1 MFLVGV
7 RLLYEE
13 LEVFMK
19 RLTFV
24 FFVLFIIL
32 GFTDGVAQALVTLS
46 GKVTSSDGSPVV
58 QATLAVEGTSYGTY
72 SDDNGNYTLSL
83 PEGKYTLVVSFVG
96 FKSQRKDIG
105 LTGKKV
111 VDFVLQEDAVGLK
124 DVEVY
129 AKSKSQK
136 LRESSF
142 AVNALDVKPIVNS
155 LNNLNELV
163 NRASGIKVR
172 QEGGVGSDFDLS
184 INGMSGNS
192 VRYFIDG
199 VPLETKGSEVSLA
212 NLPVNIIDHIEMYK
226 GVVPSYLGSDAL
238 GGAINIV
245 TKKEKKNYLDVSYGI
260 GSFHTHKAD
269 MNAQIV
275 FPKSG
280 IIVRPTVGV
289 NYSKN
294 DYMMKGVEVW
304 DESVRK
310 YVPSDRKRFHD
321 DYFSLLAQ
329 VEVGVTGKSWAD
341 DFFVTASYS
350 KVNKELQTGSI
361 QTKVYGMAERKGD
374 AYNVSA
380 QYRKKDFILKG
391 LQMQSVLS
399 HTWDHSLTV
408 DTAYRVYDWNGDYI
422 ESSRNEITGRERSL
436 RHYKRPTTM
445 FRSNWDYLINQ
456 HHSINFN
463 YLVNRTGNDRYDDVD
478 DSFVPSNDIV
488 CKHIIGLSYH
498 QQFLQNKIENTFF
511 VKDYVNH
518 LNIRQTDLYWQT
530 GSDKVMGSNTNN
542 YWGYGVGTRIKFI
555 EPVAL
560 KVSFEHSV
568 RLPLARELLGNG
580 STIYANTALNPE
592 RSDNVNVGA
601 FGTWH
606 PATGHSLYYEV
617 NGFMRFVD
625 DYIQAVVAEK
635 EGMMQYENVPAV
647 HIKGVE
653 GEVRYS
659 WKRNLQCMANVSW
672 QDARDQR
679 KYKDDGKLSAT
690 YLNRVPNRPW
700 LFGAAEANY
709 TFYDVLLKN
718 SSLRLGAS
726 YQWVHWYFLTWEAYG
741 AKESKAQIP
750 AQHVINAD
758 MTYSLENGKYNIS
771 VSCDNIFDRL
781 VYDHYKLQ
789 KPGRS
794 FFLKFRMFLN

>member
-1 MFLVGV
+1 
-7 RLLYEE
+7 
-13 LEVFMK
+13 MK
-19 RLTFV
+19 HLTFV
-24 FFVLFIIL
+24 FFLLFAVL
-32 GFTDGVAQALVTLS
+32 GFSEGLAQQLVTLS
-46 GKVTSSDGSPVV
+46 GKITSADGLPVA

-72 SDDNGNYTLSL
+72 SDDNGNYSL
-83 PEGKYTLVVSFVG
+83 GLPQGTYTVVASFIG
-96 FKSQRKDIG
+96 YESQKKSVS
-105 LTGKKV
+105 LTGKKT
-111 VDFVLQEDAVGLK
+111 VDFVLREESVALN

-129 AKSKSQK
+129 GKSKSQQ
-136 LRESSF
+136 LREGTF
-142 AVNALDVKPIVNS
+142 AVSALDVKPVVNS
-155 LNNLNELV
+155 LSNLNELV

-172 QEGGVGSDFDLS
+172 QEGGVGSDYDLS

-226 GVVPSYLGSDAL
+226 GVVPAYLWADAL

-245 TKKEKKNYLDVSYGI
+245 TKKEKKNYLDMSYGI

-269 MNAQIV
+269 LNAQFV

-304 DESVRK
+304 DESLRK
-310 YVPSDRKRFHD
+310 YVPSNRKRFHD

-329 VEVGVTGKSWAD
+329 VEVGVTGKPWAD

-350 KVNKELQTGSI
+350 KVDKELQTGSV
-361 QTKVYGMAERKGD
+361 QTKVYGMAERNGS

-380 QYRKKDFILKG
+380 RYRKKDFLLKG
-391 LQMQSVLS
+391 LQMHSFLS
-399 HTWDHSLTV
+399 HTWDYSLTV

-445 FRSNWDYLINQ
+445 FRSNWDYRIGPQ
-456 HHSINFN
+456 HALNVN
-463 YLVNRTGNDRYDDVD
+463 YLLNRTGNDRYDEVD
-478 DSFVPSNDIV
+478 SSFEPSNDVV
-488 CKHIIGLSYH
+488 CKHIIGLSY
-498 QQFLQNKIENTFF
+498 QQQLLQDRMENTFF
-511 VKDYVNH
+511 VKDYINH

-530 GSDKVMGSNTNN
+530 GSDKMKGESTGN
-542 YWGYGVGTRIKFI
+542 YWGYGVGSRMKFV
-555 EPVAL
+555 EPLAL
-560 KVSFEHSV
+560 KASYEHSV

-592 RSDNVNVGA
+592 KSDNVNLGV

-606 PATGHSLYYEV
+606 PGRGHTVYYEV

-635 EGMMQYENVPAV
+635 EGMMQYQNVPAV
-647 HIKGVE
+647 HIKGLE

-659 WKRNLQCMANVSW
+659 WKRNLQCMANISW

-679 KYKDDGKLSAT
+679 QYKEDGKLSAT

-700 LFGAAEANY
+700 LFGTAEVNY
-709 TFYDVLLKN
+709 TFHDVCRKN
-718 SSLRLGAS
+718 SSLRLETS
-726 YQWVHWYFLTWEAYG
+726 YQWVHWYYLTWEAYG
-741 AKESKAQIP
+741 SKESKAQIP
-750 AQHVINAD
+750 AQHVVNAGV
-758 MTYSLENGKYNIS
+758 TYSLENGKYNVS
-771 VSCDNIFDRL
+771 VNCDNLFDRL

-794 FFLKFRMFLN
+794 FFLKFRVFLN

>member
-1 MFLVGV
+1 
-7 RLLYEE
+7 
-13 LEVFMK
+13 MK

-32 GFTDGVAQALVTLS
+32 GLTDGVAQAFVTLS
-46 GKVTSSDGSPVV
+46 GKITSSDGTPVV
-58 QATLAVEGTSYGTY
+58 QATLAVEGTSFGTY
-72 SDDNGNYTLSL
+72 SDDNGNYSLSL

-96 FKSQRKDIG
+96 FKSQRKNIE
-105 LTGKKV
+105 LRGKKS
-111 VDFVLQEDAVGLK
+111 VDFILQEDAVGLQ

-163 NRASGIKVR
+163 NRTSGIKVR

-245 TKKEKKNYLDVSYGI
+245 TKKEKKNYLDVSYGV

-280 IIVRPTVGV
+280 LIVRPTVGV

-361 QTKVYGMAERKGD
+361 QTKVYGMAERNGD

-391 LQMQSVLS
+391 LQMQSILS

-422 ESSRNEITGRERSL
+422 ESSRNEITGREKSL

-445 FRSNWDYLINQ
+445 FRSNWDYRINQ

-530 GSDKVMGSNTNN
+530 GSDEVMGSNTNN
-542 YWGYGVGTRIKFI
+542 YWGYGVGTRVKFI

-560 KVSFEHSV
+560 KASFEHSV

-580 STIYANTALNPE
+580 STIYANTALDPE
-592 RSDNVNVGA
+592 RSDNVNLGA

-718 SSLRLGAS
+718 SSLRLGTS

-794 FFLKFRMFLN
+794 FFLKFRIFLN

>member
-1 MFLVGV
+1 
-7 RLLYEE
+7 
-13 LEVFMK
+13 MK

-32 GFTDGVAQALVTLS
+32 GLTDGVAQAFVTLS
-46 GKVTSSDGSPVV
+46 GKVTSSDGTPVV

-72 SDDNGNYTLSL
+72 SDDNGNYSLSL

-96 FKSQRKDIG
+96 FKSQRKNIE
-105 LTGKKV
+105 LRGKKS
-111 VDFVLQEDAVGLK
+111 VDFILQEDAVGLK

-245 TKKEKKNYLDVSYGI
+245 TKKEKKNYLDVSYGV

-280 IIVRPTVGV
+280 LIVRPTVGV

-361 QTKVYGMAERKGD
+361 QTKVYGMAERNGD

-391 LQMQSVLS
+391 LQMQSILS

-422 ESSRNEITGRERSL
+422 ESSRNEITGREKSL

-445 FRSNWDYLINQ
+445 FRSNWDYRINQ

-530 GSDKVMGSNTNN
+530 GSDEVMGSNTNN
-542 YWGYGVGTRIKFI
+542 YWGYGVGTRVKFI

-560 KVSFEHSV
+560 KASFEHSV

-580 STIYANTALNPE
+580 STIYANTALDPE
-592 RSDNVNVGA
+592 RSDNVNLGA

-718 SSLRLGAS
+718 SSLRLGTS

-741 AKESKAQIP
+741 SKESKAQIP

>member
-1 MFLVGV
+1 
-7 RLLYEE
+7 
-13 LEVFMK
+13 MK

-46 GKVTSSDGSPVV
+46 GKVTSSDGSPVA

-72 SDDNGNYTLSL
+72 SDNNGNYTLSL
-83 PEGKYTLVVSFVG
+83 PEGKYILTASFVG
-96 FKSQRKDIG
+96 FKSQRKNIE
-105 LTGKKV
+105 LRRKKS

-310 YVPSDRKRFHD
+310 YVPSNRKRFHD

-329 VEVGVTGKSWAD
+329 VEVGVTGKPWAD

-361 QTKVYGMAERKGD
+361 QTKVYGMAERNGD

-391 LQMQSVLS
+391 LQMQSILS

-445 FRSNWDYLINQ
+445 FRSNWDYRINQ
-456 HHSINFN
+456 HHSINLN

-530 GSDKVMGSNTNN
+530 GSDEVMGSNTNN
-542 YWGYGVGTRIKFI
+542 YWGYGVGTRMKFI

-709 TFYDVLLKN
+709 TFYDVSLKN

-758 MTYSLENGKYNIS
+758 MTYSLGNGKYNIS

>member
-1 MFLVGV
+1 
-7 RLLYEE
+7 
-13 LEVFMK
+13 MK
-19 RLTFV
+19 HLTFV
-24 FFVLFIIL
+24 FFLLFAVL
-32 GFTDGVAQALVTLS
+32 GFSEGLAQQLVTLS
-46 GKVTSSDGSPVV
+46 GKITSADGLPVA

-72 SDDNGNYTLSL
+72 SDDNGNYSL
-83 PEGKYTLVVSFVG
+83 GLPQGTYTVVASFIG
-96 FKSQRKDIG
+96 YESQKKSVS
-105 LTGKKV
+105 LTGKKT
-111 VDFVLQEDAVGLK
+111 VDFVLREESVALN

-129 AKSKSQK
+129 GKSKSQQ
-136 LRESSF
+136 LREGTF
-142 AVNALDVKPIVNS
+142 AVSALDVKPVVNS
-155 LNNLNELV
+155 LSNLNELV

-172 QEGGVGSDFDLS
+172 QEGGVGSDYDLS

-226 GVVPSYLGSDAL
+226 GVVPAYLGADAL

-245 TKKEKKNYLDVSYGI
+245 TKKEKKNYLDMSYGI

-269 MNAQIV
+269 LNAQFV

-304 DESVRK
+304 DESLRK
-310 YVPSDRKRFHD
+310 YVPSNRKRFHD

-329 VEVGVTGKSWAD
+329 VEVGVTGKPWAD

-350 KVNKELQTGSI
+350 KVDKELQTGSV
-361 QTKVYGMAERKGD
+361 QTKVYGMAERNGS

-380 QYRKKDFILKG
+380 RYRKKDFLLKG
-391 LQMQSVLS
+391 LQMHSFLS
-399 HTWDHSLTV
+399 HTWDYSLTV

-445 FRSNWDYLINQ
+445 FRSNWDYRIGPQ
-456 HHSINFN
+456 HALNVN
-463 YLVNRTGNDRYDDVD
+463 YLLNRTGNDRYDEVD
-478 DSFVPSNDIV
+478 SSFEPSNDVV
-488 CKHIIGLSYH
+488 CKHIIGLSY
-498 QQFLQNKIENTFF
+498 QQQLLQDRMENTFF
-511 VKDYVNH
+511 VKDYINH

-530 GSDKVMGSNTNN
+530 GSDEMKGESTGN
-542 YWGYGVGTRIKFI
+542 YWGYGVGSRMKFV
-555 EPVAL
+555 EPLAL
-560 KVSFEHSV
+560 KASYEHSV

-592 RSDNVNVGA
+592 KSDNVNLGV

-606 PATGHSLYYEV
+606 PGRGHTVYYEV

-635 EGMMQYENVPAV
+635 EGMMQYQNVPAV
-647 HIKGVE
+647 HIKGLE

-659 WKRNLQCMANVSW
+659 WKRNLQCMANISW

-679 KYKDDGKLSAT
+679 QYKEDGKLSAT

-700 LFGAAEANY
+700 LFGTAEVNY
-709 TFYDVLLKN
+709 TFHDVCRKN
-718 SSLRLGAS
+718 SSLRLESS
-726 YQWVHWYFLTWEAYG
+726 YQWVHWYYLTWEAYG
-741 AKESKAQIP
+741 SKESKAQIP
-750 AQHVINAD
+750 AQHVVNAGV
-758 MTYSLENGKYNIS
+758 TYSLENGKYNVS
-771 VSCDNIFDRL
+771 VNCDNLFDRL

-794 FFLKFRMFLN
+794 FFLKFRVFLN

>member
-1 MFLVGV
+1 
-7 RLLYEE
+7 
-13 LEVFMK
+13 MK
-19 RLTFV
+19 HLTFIFIFFLAV
-24 FFVLFIIL
+24 F
-32 GFTDGVAQALVTLS
+32 GFSDALAQELAILS
-46 GKVTSSDGSPVV
+46 GKITSSDGHPVA
-58 QATLAVEGTSYGTY
+58 QASLAIEGTSYGTY
-72 SDDNGNYTLSL
+72 SNDNGSYRLEL
-83 PEGKYTLVVSFVG
+83 PEGTYTVVASFIG
-96 FKSQRKDIG
+96 YESQKKSVK
-105 LTGKKV
+105 LTEKKT
-111 VDFVLQEDAVGLK
+111 VDFILKEETVALK

-136 LRESSF
+136 LREGAF
-142 AVNALDVKPIVNS
+142 AVNALDVKPVVNS
-155 LNNLNELV
+155 LSNLNELV
-163 NRASGIKVR
+163 NRTSGVKVR
-172 QEGGVGSDFDLS
+172 QEGGVGSDYDLS

-226 GVVPSYLGSDAL
+226 GVVPAYLGSDAL

-245 TKKEKKNYLDVSYGI
+245 TKKEKKNYLDMSYGI

-269 MNAQIV
+269 LNAQIV

-280 IIVRPTVGV
+280 VIVRPTVGV

-294 DYMMKGVEVW
+294 DYTMKGVEVW

-310 YVPSDRKRFHD
+310 YVPSNRKRFHD

-329 VEVGVTGKSWAD
+329 VEVGVTGKPWAD

-350 KVNKELQTGSI
+350 KVDKELQTGSI
-361 QTKVYGMAERKGD
+361 QTKVYGMAERNGR

-380 QYRKKDFILKG
+380 QYRKKDFLLKG
-391 LQMQSVLS
+391 LQMHSMLS
-399 HTWDHSLTV
+399 HTWDYSLTV

-445 FRSNWDYLINQ
+445 FRSNWDYRFNPQ
-456 HHSINFN
+456 HAVNLN
-463 YLVNRTGNDRYDDVD
+463 YLVNRTGNDRYDEVD
-478 DSFVPSNDIV
+478 SSFEPSNDVV

-498 QQFLQNKIENTFF
+498 QQLWQNKMENTFF

-530 GSDKVMGSNTNN
+530 GSDKVKGESTGN
-542 YWGYGVGTRIKFI
+542 YWGYGAGTRVSFW
-555 EPVAL
+555 EPLAL
-560 KVSFEHSV
+560 KASFEHSV

-592 RSDNVNVGA
+592 KSDNVNLGV

-606 PATGHSLYYEV
+606 PGAGHVLYYEV

-635 EGMMQYENVPAV
+635 EGMMQYQNVPAV
-647 HIKGVE
+647 HIKGLE

-679 KYKDDGKLSAT
+679 KYKEDGKLSAT
-690 YLNRVPNRPW
+690 YLNQVPNRPW
-700 LFGAAEANY
+700 LFGAAEVNY
-709 TFYDVLLKN
+709 TFHDVCRKN
-718 SSLRLGAS
+718 SSLRLETS
-726 YQWVHWYFLTWEAYG
+726 YQWVHWYYLTWEAYG
-741 AKESKAQIP
+741 AKESKAQIL
-750 AQHVINAD
+750 AQHVVNVGV
-758 MTYSLENGKYNIS
+758 TYSLENGRYNLS

-794 FFLKFRMFLN
+794 FFLKFRVFLN

>member
-1 MFLVGV
+1 
-7 RLLYEE
+7 
-13 LEVFMK
+13 MK
-19 RLTFV
+19 HLTFV
-24 FFVLFIIL
+24 FFLLFAVL
-32 GFTDGVAQALVTLS
+32 GFSEGHAQQLVKLS
-46 GKVTSSDGSPVV
+46 GKITTPDGLPVA

-72 SDDNGNYTLSL
+72 SDDNGNYSL
-83 PEGKYTLVVSFVG
+83 GLPQGTYTVVASFIG
-96 FKSQRKDIG
+96 YESQKKSVS
-105 LTGKKV
+105 LTGKKT
-111 VDFVLQEDAVGLK
+111 VDFVLREESVALN

-129 AKSKSQK
+129 GKSKSQQ
-136 LRESSF
+136 LREGTF
-142 AVNALDVKPIVNS
+142 AVSALDVKPVVNS
-155 LNNLNELV
+155 LSNLNELV

-172 QEGGVGSDFDLS
+172 QEGGVGSDYDLS

-226 GVVPSYLGSDAL
+226 GVVPAYLGADAL

-245 TKKEKKNYLDVSYGI
+245 TKKEKKNYLDMSYGI

-269 MNAQIV
+269 LNAQFV

-304 DESVRK
+304 DESLRK
-310 YVPSDRKRFHD
+310 YVPSNRKRFHD

-329 VEVGVTGKSWAD
+329 VEVGVTGKPWAD

-350 KVNKELQTGSI
+350 KVDKELQTGSV
-361 QTKVYGMAERKGD
+361 QTKVYGMAERNGS

-380 QYRKKDFILKG
+380 RYRKKDFLLKG
-391 LQMQSVLS
+391 LQMHSFLS
-399 HTWDHSLTV
+399 HTWDYSLTV

-445 FRSNWDYLINQ
+445 FRSNWDYRIGPQ
-456 HHSINFN
+456 HALNVN
-463 YLVNRTGNDRYDDVD
+463 YLLNRTGNDRYDEVD
-478 DSFVPSNDIV
+478 SSFEPSNDVV
-488 CKHIIGLSYH
+488 CKHIIGLSY
-498 QQFLQNKIENTFF
+498 QQQLLQDRMENTFF
-511 VKDYVNH
+511 VKDYINH

-530 GSDKVMGSNTNN
+530 GSDEMRGESTGN
-542 YWGYGVGTRIKFI
+542 YWGYGVGSRMKFV
-555 EPVAL
+555 EPLAL
-560 KVSFEHSV
+560 KASYEHSV

-592 RSDNVNVGA
+592 KSDNVNLGV

-606 PATGHSLYYEV
+606 PGRGHTVYYEV

-635 EGMMQYENVPAV
+635 EGMMQYQNVPAV
-647 HIKGVE
+647 HIKGLE

-679 KYKDDGKLSAT
+679 QYKEDGKLSAT
-690 YLNRVPNRPW
+690 YLNWVPNRPW
-700 LFGAAEANY
+700 LFGTAEVNY
-709 TFYDVLLKN
+709 TFYDVCRKN
-718 SSLRLGAS
+718 SSLRLEAS
-726 YQWVHWYFLTWEAYG
+726 YQWVHWYYLTWEAYG
-741 AKESKAQIP
+741 SKESKAQIP
-750 AQHVINAD
+750 AQHVVNAGV
-758 MTYSLENGKYNIS
+758 TYSLENGKYNVS
-771 VSCDNIFDRL
+771 VNCDNLFDRL

-794 FFLKFRMFLN
+794 FFLKFRVFLN

>member
-1 MFLVGV
+1 
-7 RLLYEE
+7 
-13 LEVFMK
+13 MK

-32 GFTDGVAQALVTLS
+32 GLTDGVAQAFVTLS
-46 GKVTSSDGSPVV
+46 GKVTSSDGTPVV

-72 SDDNGNYTLSL
+72 SDDNGNYSLSL

-96 FKSQRKDIG
+96 FKSQRKNIE
-105 LTGKKV
+105 LRGKKS
-111 VDFVLQEDAVGLK
+111 VDFILQEDAVGLK

-245 TKKEKKNYLDVSYGI
+245 TKKEKKNYLDVSYGV

-280 IIVRPTVGV
+280 LIVRPTVGV

-361 QTKVYGMAERKGD
+361 QTKVYGMAERNGD

-391 LQMQSVLS
+391 LQMQSILS

-422 ESSRNEITGRERSL
+422 ESSRNEITGREKSL

-445 FRSNWDYLINQ
+445 FRSNWDYRINQ

-498 QQFLQNKIENTFF
+498 QKFLQNKIENTFF

-530 GSDKVMGSNTNN
+530 GSDEVMGSNTNN
-542 YWGYGVGTRIKFI
+542 YWGYGVGTRVKFI

-560 KVSFEHSV
+560 KASFEHSV

-580 STIYANTALNPE
+580 STIYANTALDPE
-592 RSDNVNVGA
+592 RSDNVNLGA

-718 SSLRLGAS
+718 SSLRLGTS

-741 AKESKAQIP
+741 SKESKAQIP

>member
-1 MFLVGV
+1 
-7 RLLYEE
+7 
-13 LEVFMK
+13 MK
-19 RLTFV
+19 HLTFV
-24 FFVLFIIL
+24 FFLLFAVL
-32 GFTDGVAQALVTLS
+32 GFSEGFAQQLVTLS
-46 GKVTSSDGSPVV
+46 GKITSADGLPVA

-72 SDDNGNYTLSL
+72 SDDNGNYSL
-83 PEGKYTLVVSFVG
+83 GLPQGTYTVVASFIG
-96 FKSQRKDIG
+96 YESQKKSVS
-105 LTGKKV
+105 LTGKKT
-111 VDFVLQEDAVGLK
+111 VDFVLREESVALN

-129 AKSKSQK
+129 GKSKSQQ
-136 LRESSF
+136 LREGTF
-142 AVNALDVKPIVNS
+142 AVSALDVKPVVNS
-155 LNNLNELV
+155 LSNLNELV

-172 QEGGVGSDFDLS
+172 QEGGVGSDYDLS

-226 GVVPSYLGSDAL
+226 GVVPAYLGADAL

-245 TKKEKKNYLDVSYGI
+245 TKKEKKNYLDMSYGI

-269 MNAQIV
+269 LNAQFV

-304 DESVRK
+304 DENLRK
-310 YVPSDRKRFHD
+310 YVPSNRKRFHD

-329 VEVGVTGKSWAD
+329 VEVGVTGKPWAD

-350 KVNKELQTGSI
+350 KVDKELQTGSV
-361 QTKVYGMAERKGD
+361 QTKVYGMAERNGS

-380 QYRKKDFILKG
+380 RYRKKDFLLKG
-391 LQMQSVLS
+391 LQMHSFLS

-445 FRSNWDYLINQ
+445 FRSNWDYRIGPQ
-456 HHSINFN
+456 HALNVN
-463 YLVNRTGNDRYDDVD
+463 YLLNRTGNDRYDEVD
-478 DSFVPSNDIV
+478 SSFEPSNDVV
-488 CKHIIGLSYH
+488 CKHIIGLSY
-498 QQFLQNKIENTFF
+498 QQQLLQDRMENTFF
-511 VKDYVNH
+511 VKDYINH

-530 GSDKVMGSNTNN
+530 GSDKMKGESTGN
-542 YWGYGVGTRIKFI
+542 YWGYGVGSRMKFV
-555 EPVAL
+555 EPLAL
-560 KVSFEHSV
+560 KASYEHSV

-592 RSDNVNVGA
+592 KSDNVNLGV

-606 PATGHSLYYEV
+606 PGRGHTVYYEV

-635 EGMMQYENVPAV
+635 EGMMQYQNVPAV
-647 HIKGVE
+647 HIKGLE

-659 WKRNLQCMANVSW
+659 WKRNLQCMANISW

-679 KYKDDGKLSAT
+679 QYKEDGKLSAT

-700 LFGAAEANY
+700 LFGTAEVNY
-709 TFYDVLLKN
+709 TFHDVCRKN
-718 SSLRLGAS
+718 SSLRLETS
-726 YQWVHWYFLTWEAYG
+726 YQWVHWYYLTWEAYG
-741 AKESKAQIP
+741 SKESKAQIP
-750 AQHVINAD
+750 AQHVVNAGV
-758 MTYSLENGKYNIS
+758 TYSLENGKYNVS
-771 VSCDNIFDRL
+771 VNCDNLFDRL

-794 FFLKFRMFLN
+794 FFLKFRVFLN

>member
-1 MFLVGV
+1 
-7 RLLYEE
+7 
-13 LEVFMK
+13 MK
-19 RLTFV
+19 HLTFV
-24 FFVLFIIL
+24 FFLLFAVL
-32 GFTDGVAQALVTLS
+32 GFSEGFAQQLVTLS
-46 GKVTSSDGSPVV
+46 GKITSADGLPVA

-72 SDDNGNYTLSL
+72 SDDNGNYSL
-83 PEGKYTLVVSFVG
+83 GLPQGTYTVVASFIG
-96 FKSQRKDIG
+96 YESQKKSVS
-105 LTGKKV
+105 LTGKKT
-111 VDFVLQEDAVGLK
+111 VDFVLREESVALN

-129 AKSKSQK
+129 GKSKSQQ
-136 LRESSF
+136 LREGTF
-142 AVNALDVKPIVNS
+142 AVSALDVKPVVNS
-155 LNNLNELV
+155 LSNLNELV

-172 QEGGVGSDFDLS
+172 QEGGVGSDYDLS

-226 GVVPSYLGSDAL
+226 GVVPAYLGADAL

-245 TKKEKKNYLDVSYGI
+245 TKKEKKNYLDMSYGI

-269 MNAQIV
+269 LNAQFV

-304 DESVRK
+304 DESLRK
-310 YVPSDRKRFHD
+310 YVPSNRKRFHD

-329 VEVGVTGKSWAD
+329 VEVGVTGKPWAD

-350 KVNKELQTGSI
+350 KVDKELQTGSV
-361 QTKVYGMAERKGD
+361 QTKVYGMAERNGS

-380 QYRKKDFILKG
+380 RYRKKDFLLKG
-391 LQMQSVLS
+391 LQMHSFLS

-445 FRSNWDYLINQ
+445 FRSNWDYRIGPQ
-456 HHSINFN
+456 HALNVN
-463 YLVNRTGNDRYDDVD
+463 YLLNRTGNDRYDEVD
-478 DSFVPSNDIV
+478 SSFEPSNDVV
-488 CKHIIGLSYH
+488 CKHIIGLSY
-498 QQFLQNKIENTFF
+498 QQQLLQDRMENTFF
-511 VKDYVNH
+511 VKDYINH

-530 GSDKVMGSNTNN
+530 GSDKMKGESTGN
-542 YWGYGVGTRIKFI
+542 YWGYGVGSRMKFV
-555 EPVAL
+555 EPLAL
-560 KVSFEHSV
+560 KASYEHSV

-592 RSDNVNVGA
+592 KSDNVNLGV

-606 PATGHSLYYEV
+606 PGRGHTVYYEV

-635 EGMMQYENVPAV
+635 EGMMQYQNVPAV
-647 HIKGVE
+647 HIKGLE

-679 KYKDDGKLSAT
+679 QYKEDGKLSAT

-700 LFGAAEANY
+700 LFGTAEVNY
-709 TFYDVLLKN
+709 TFHDVCRKS
-718 SSLRLGAS
+718 SSLRLETS
-726 YQWVHWYFLTWEAYG
+726 YQWVHWYYLTWEAYG
-741 AKESKAQIP
+741 SKESKAQIP
-750 AQHVINAD
+750 AQHVVNAGV
-758 MTYSLENGKYNIS
+758 TYSLENGKYNVS
-771 VSCDNIFDRL
+771 VNCDNLFDRL

-794 FFLKFRMFLN
+794 FFLKFRVFLN

>member
-1 MFLVGV
+1 
-7 RLLYEE
+7 
-13 LEVFMK
+13 MK
-19 RLTFV
+19 HLTFV
-24 FFVLFIIL
+24 FFLLFAVL
-32 GFTDGVAQALVTLS
+32 GFSEGLAQQLVTLS
-46 GKVTSSDGSPVV
+46 GKITSADGLSVA

-72 SDDNGNYTLSL
+72 SDDNGNYSL
-83 PEGKYTLVVSFVG
+83 GLPQGTYTVVASFIG
-96 FKSQRKDIG
+96 YESQKKSVS
-105 LTGKKV
+105 LTGKKT
-111 VDFVLQEDAVGLK
+111 VDFVLREESVALN

-129 AKSKSQK
+129 GKSKSQQ
-136 LRESSF
+136 LREGTF
-142 AVNALDVKPIVNS
+142 AVSALDVKPVVNS
-155 LNNLNELV
+155 LSNLNELV

-172 QEGGVGSDFDLS
+172 QEGGVGSDYDLS

-226 GVVPSYLGSDAL
+226 GVVPAYLGADAL

-245 TKKEKKNYLDVSYGI
+245 TKKEKKNYLDMSYGI

-269 MNAQIV
+269 LNAQFV
-275 FPKSG
+275 FPESG

-304 DESVRK
+304 DESLRK
-310 YVPSDRKRFHD
+310 YVPSNRKRFHD

-329 VEVGVTGKSWAD
+329 VEVGVAGKPWAD

-350 KVNKELQTGSI
+350 KVDKELQTGSV
-361 QTKVYGMAERKGD
+361 QTKVYGMAERNGS

-380 QYRKKDFILKG
+380 RYRKKDFLLKG
-391 LQMQSVLS
+391 LQMHSFLS
-399 HTWDHSLTV
+399 HTWDYSLTV

-445 FRSNWDYLINQ
+445 FRSNWDYRIGPQ
-456 HHSINFN
+456 HALNVN
-463 YLVNRTGNDRYDDVD
+463 YLLNRTGNDRYDEVD
-478 DSFVPSNDIV
+478 SSFEPSNDVV
-488 CKHIIGLSYH
+488 CKHIIGLAY
-498 QQFLQNKIENTFF
+498 QQQLLQDRMENTFF
-511 VKDYVNH
+511 VKDYINH

-530 GSDKVMGSNTNN
+530 GSDEMRGESTGN
-542 YWGYGVGTRIKFI
+542 YWGYGVGSRMKFV
-555 EPVAL
+555 EPLAL
-560 KVSFEHSV
+560 KASYEHSV

-592 RSDNVNVGA
+592 KSDNVNLGV

-606 PATGHSLYYEV
+606 PGRGHTVYYEV

-635 EGMMQYENVPAV
+635 EGMMQYQNVPAV
-647 HIKGVE
+647 HIKGLE

-679 KYKDDGKLSAT
+679 QYKEDGKLSAT

-700 LFGAAEANY
+700 LFGTAEVNY
-709 TFYDVLLKN
+709 TFHDVCRKN
-718 SSLRLGAS
+718 SSLRLETS
-726 YQWVHWYFLTWEAYG
+726 YQWVHWYYLTWEAYG
-741 AKESKAQIP
+741 SKESKAQIP
-750 AQHVINAD
+750 AQHVVNAGV
-758 MTYSLENGKYNIS
+758 TYSLENGKYNVS
-771 VSCDNIFDRL
+771 VNCDNLFDRL

-794 FFLKFRMFLN
+794 FFLKFRVFLN

>member
-1 MFLVGV
+1 
-7 RLLYEE
+7 
-13 LEVFMK
+13 MK
-19 RLTFV
+19 HLTFV
-24 FFVLFIIL
+24 FFLLFAVL
-32 GFTDGVAQALVTLS
+32 GFSEGLAQQLVTLS
-46 GKVTSSDGSPVV
+46 GKITSADGLPVA

-72 SDDNGNYTLSL
+72 SDDNGNYSL
-83 PEGKYTLVVSFVG
+83 GLPQGTYTVVASFIG
-96 FKSQRKDIG
+96 YESQKKSVS
-105 LTGKKV
+105 LTGKKT
-111 VDFVLQEDAVGLK
+111 VDFVLREESVALN

-129 AKSKSQK
+129 GKSKSQQ
-136 LRESSF
+136 LREGTF
-142 AVNALDVKPIVNS
+142 AVSALDVKPVVNS
-155 LNNLNELV
+155 LSNLNELV

-172 QEGGVGSDFDLS
+172 QEGGVGSDYDLS

-226 GVVPSYLGSDAL
+226 GVVPAYLGADAL

-245 TKKEKKNYLDVSYGI
+245 TKKEKKNYLDMSYGI

-269 MNAQIV
+269 LNAQFV

-304 DESVRK
+304 NESLRK
-310 YVPSDRKRFHD
+310 YVPSNRKRFHD

-329 VEVGVTGKSWAD
+329 VEVGVTGKPWAD

-350 KVNKELQTGSI
+350 KVDKELQTGSV
-361 QTKVYGMAERKGD
+361 QTKVYGMAERNGS

-380 QYRKKDFILKG
+380 RYRKKDFLLKG
-391 LQMQSVLS
+391 LQMHSFLS
-399 HTWDHSLTV
+399 HTWDYSLTV

-445 FRSNWDYLINQ
+445 FRSNWDYRIGPQ
-456 HHSINFN
+456 HALNVN
-463 YLVNRTGNDRYDDVD
+463 YLLNRTGNDRYDEVD
-478 DSFVPSNDIV
+478 SSFEPSNDVV
-488 CKHIIGLSYH
+488 CKHIIGLSY
-498 QQFLQNKIENTFF
+498 QQQLLQDRMENTFF
-511 VKDYVNH
+511 VKDYINH

-530 GSDKVMGSNTNN
+530 GSDKMKGESTGN
-542 YWGYGVGTRIKFI
+542 YWGYGVGSRMKFV
-555 EPVAL
+555 EPLAL
-560 KVSFEHSV
+560 KASYEHSV

-592 RSDNVNVGA
+592 KSDNVNLGV

-606 PATGHSLYYEV
+606 PGRGHTVYYEV

-635 EGMMQYENVPAV
+635 EGMMQYQNVPAV
-647 HIKGVE
+647 HIKGLE

-679 KYKDDGKLSAT
+679 QYKEDGKLSAT

-700 LFGAAEANY
+700 LFGTAEVNY
-709 TFYDVLLKN
+709 TFHDVCRKN
-718 SSLRLGAS
+718 SSLRLETS
-726 YQWVHWYFLTWEAYG
+726 YQWVHWYYLTWEAYG
-741 AKESKAQIP
+741 SKESKAQIP
-750 AQHVINAD
+750 AQHVVNAGV
-758 MTYSLENGKYNIS
+758 TYSLENGKYNVS
-771 VSCDNIFDRL
+771 VNCDNLFDRL

-794 FFLKFRMFLN
+794 FFLKFRVFLN

>member
-1 MFLVGV
+1 
-7 RLLYEE
+7 
-13 LEVFMK
+13 MK
-19 RLTFV
+19 HLTFV
-24 FFVLFIIL
+24 FFLLFAVL
-32 GFTDGVAQALVTLS
+32 GFSEGLAQQLVTLS
-46 GKVTSSDGSPVV
+46 GKITSADGLPVA

-72 SDDNGNYTLSL
+72 SDDNGNYSL
-83 PEGKYTLVVSFVG
+83 GLPQGTYTVVASFIG
-96 FKSQRKDIG
+96 YESQKKSVS
-105 LTGKKV
+105 LTGKKT
-111 VDFVLQEDAVGLK
+111 VDFVLREESVALN

-129 AKSKSQK
+129 GKSKSQQ
-136 LRESSF
+136 LREGTF
-142 AVNALDVKPIVNS
+142 AVSALDVKPVVNS
-155 LNNLNELV
+155 LSNLNELV

-172 QEGGVGSDFDLS
+172 QEGGVGSDYDLS

-226 GVVPSYLGSDAL
+226 GVVPAYLGADAL

-245 TKKEKKNYLDVSYGI
+245 TKKEKKNYLDMSYGI

-269 MNAQIV
+269 LNAQFV

-304 DESVRK
+304 DESLRK
-310 YVPSDRKRFHD
+310 YVPSNRKRFHD

-329 VEVGVTGKSWAD
+329 VEVGVTGKLWAD

-350 KVNKELQTGSI
+350 KVDKELQTGSV
-361 QTKVYGMAERKGD
+361 QTKVYGMAERNGS

-380 QYRKKDFILKG
+380 RYRKKDFLLKG
-391 LQMQSVLS
+391 LQMHSFLS
-399 HTWDHSLTV
+399 HTWDYSLTV

-445 FRSNWDYLINQ
+445 FRSNWDYRIGPQ
-456 HHSINFN
+456 HALNVN
-463 YLVNRTGNDRYDDVD
+463 YLLNRTGNDRYDEVD
-478 DSFVPSNDIV
+478 SSFEPSNDVV
-488 CKHIIGLSYH
+488 CKHIIGLSY
-498 QQFLQNKIENTFF
+498 QQQLLQDRMENTFF
-511 VKDYVNH
+511 VKDYINH

-530 GSDKVMGSNTNN
+530 GSDKMKGESTGN
-542 YWGYGVGTRIKFI
+542 YWGYGVGSRMKFV
-555 EPVAL
+555 EPLAL
-560 KVSFEHSV
+560 KASYEHSV

-592 RSDNVNVGA
+592 KSDNVNLGV

-606 PATGHSLYYEV
+606 PGRGHTVYYEV

-635 EGMMQYENVPAV
+635 EGMMQYQNVPAV
-647 HIKGVE
+647 HIKGLE

-659 WKRNLQCMANVSW
+659 WKRNLQYMANVSW

-679 KYKDDGKLSAT
+679 QYKEDGKLSAT

-700 LFGAAEANY
+700 LFGTAEVNY
-709 TFYDVLLKN
+709 TFHDVCRKN
-718 SSLRLGAS
+718 SSLRLETS
-726 YQWVHWYFLTWEAYG
+726 YQWVHWYYLTWEAYG
-741 AKESKAQIP
+741 SKESKAQIP
-750 AQHVINAD
+750 AQHVVNAGV
-758 MTYSLENGKYNIS
+758 TYSLENGKYNVS
-771 VSCDNIFDRL
+771 VNCDNLFDRL

-794 FFLKFRMFLN
+794 FFLKFRVFLN

>member
-1 MFLVGV
+1 
-7 RLLYEE
+7 
-13 LEVFMK
+13 MK

-24 FFVLFIIL
+24 FLVLFIIS
-32 GFTDGVAQALVTLS
+32 GITDGVAQVFVTLS
-46 GKVTSSDGSPVV
+46 GKVTSSDGTPVV

-72 SDDNGNYTLSL
+72 SDDNGNYSLSL
-83 PEGKYTLVVSFVG
+83 PEGKYILVVSFVG
-96 FKSQRKDIG
+96 FKSQRKNIE
-105 LTGKKV
+105 LRGKKS
-111 VDFVLQEDAVGLK
+111 VDFILQEDAVGLK

-245 TKKEKKNYLDVSYGI
+245 TNKEKKNYLDVSYGV

-280 IIVRPTVGV
+280 LIVRPTVGV

-361 QTKVYGMAERKGD
+361 QTKVYGMAERNGD

-391 LQMQSVLS
+391 LQMQSILS

-422 ESSRNEITGRERSL
+422 ESSRNEITGREKSL

-445 FRSNWDYLINQ
+445 FRSNWDYRINQ
-456 HHSINFN
+456 HHSINLN

-530 GSDKVMGSNTNN
+530 GSDEVMGSNTNN
-542 YWGYGVGTRIKFI
+542 YWGYGVGTRVKFI

-560 KVSFEHSV
+560 KASFEHSV

-592 RSDNVNVGA
+592 RSDNVNFGA

-606 PATGHSLYYEV
+606 SATGHSLYYEV

-659 WKRNLQCMANVSW
+659 WKRNLQCMANISW

-718 SSLRLGAS
+718 SSLRLGTS

-741 AKESKAQIP
+741 SKESKAQIP
-750 AQHVINAD
+750 AQQIFNAD

>member
-1 MFLVGV
+1 
-7 RLLYEE
+7 
-13 LEVFMK
+13 MK
-19 RLTFV
+19 HLTFV
-24 FFVLFIIL
+24 FIFFLAVF
-32 GFTDGVAQALVTLS
+32 GFSDALAQELAILS
-46 GKVTSSDGSPVV
+46 GKITSSDGHPVA
-58 QATLAVEGTSYGTY
+58 QASLAIEGTSYGTY
-72 SDDNGNYTLSL
+72 SNDNGSYRLEL
-83 PEGKYTLVVSFVG
+83 PEGTYTVVASFIG
-96 FKSQRKDIG
+96 YESQKKSVK
-105 LTGKKV
+105 LTGKKT
-111 VDFVLQEDAVGLK
+111 VDFILKEETVALK

-136 LRESSF
+136 LREGAF
-142 AVNALDVKPIVNS
+142 AVNALDVKPVVNS
-155 LNNLNELV
+155 LSNLNELV
-163 NRASGIKVR
+163 NRTSGVKVR
-172 QEGGVGSDFDLS
+172 QEGGVGSDYDLS

-226 GVVPSYLGSDAL
+226 GVVPAYLGSDAL

-245 TKKEKKNYLDVSYGI
+245 TKKEKKNYLDMSYGI

-269 MNAQIV
+269 LNAQIV

-280 IIVRPTVGV
+280 VIVRPTVGV

-294 DYMMKGVEVW
+294 DYTMKGVEVW

-310 YVPSDRKRFHD
+310 YVPSNRKRFHD

-329 VEVGVTGKSWAD
+329 VEVGVTGKPWAD

-350 KVNKELQTGSI
+350 KVGKELQTGSI
-361 QTKVYGMAERKGD
+361 QTKVYGMAERNGS

-380 QYRKKDFILKG
+380 QYRKKDFLLKG
-391 LQMQSVLS
+391 LQMHSMLS
-399 HTWDHSLTV
+399 HTWDYSLTV

-445 FRSNWDYLINQ
+445 FRLNWDYRFNPQ
-456 HHSINFN
+456 HAVNLN
-463 YLVNRTGNDRYDDVD
+463 YLVNRTGNDRYDEVD
-478 DSFVPSNDIV
+478 SSFEPSNDVV

-498 QQFLQNKIENTFF
+498 QQLWQDKMENTFF

-530 GSDKVMGSNTNN
+530 GSDKVKGESTGN
-542 YWGYGVGTRIKFI
+542 YWGYGAGTRVSFW
-555 EPVAL
+555 ESLAL
-560 KVSFEHSV
+560 KASFEHSV

-592 RSDNVNVGA
+592 KSDNVNLGV

-606 PATGHSLYYEV
+606 PGAGHVLYYEV

-635 EGMMQYENVPAV
+635 EGMMQYQNVPAV
-647 HIKGVE
+647 HIKGLE

-679 KYKDDGKLSAT
+679 KYKEDGKLSAT

-700 LFGAAEANY
+700 LFGAAEVNY
-709 TFYDVLLKN
+709 TFHDVCRKN
-718 SSLRLGAS
+718 SSLRLETS
-726 YQWVHWYFLTWEAYG
+726 YQWVHWYYLTWEAYG

-750 AQHVINAD
+750 AQHVVNAGV
-758 MTYSLENGKYNIS
+758 TYSLENGRYNLS

-794 FFLKFRMFLN
+794 FFLKFRVFLN

>member
-1 MFLVGV
+1 
-7 RLLYEE
+7 
-13 LEVFMK
+13 MK

-32 GFTDGVAQALVTLS
+32 GLTDGVAQAFVTLS
-46 GKVTSSDGSPVV
+46 GKVTSSDGTPVV

-72 SDDNGNYTLSL
+72 SDDNGNYSLSL

-96 FKSQRKDIG
+96 FKSQRKNIE
-105 LTGKKV
+105 LRGKKSV
-111 VDFVLQEDAVGLK
+111 NFILQEDAVGLK

-245 TKKEKKNYLDVSYGI
+245 TKKEKKNYLDVSYGV

-280 IIVRPTVGV
+280 LIVRPTVGV

-361 QTKVYGMAERKGD
+361 QTKVYGMAERNVD

-391 LQMQSVLS
+391 LQMQSILS

-422 ESSRNEITGRERSL
+422 ESSRNEITGREKSL

-445 FRSNWDYLINQ
+445 FRSNWDYRINQ

-530 GSDKVMGSNTNN
+530 GSDEVMGSNTNN
-542 YWGYGVGTRIKFI
+542 YWGYGVGTRVKFI

-560 KVSFEHSV
+560 KASFEHSV

-592 RSDNVNVGA
+592 RSDNVNLGA

-709 TFYDVLLKN
+709 TFYDVFLKN
-718 SSLRLGAS
+718 SSLRLGTS

>member
-1 MFLVGV
+1 
-7 RLLYEE
+7 
-13 LEVFMK
+13 MK
-19 RLTFV
+19 HLTFV
-24 FFVLFIIL
+24 FFLLFAVL
-32 GFTDGVAQALVTLS
+32 GFSEGLAQQLVTLS
-46 GKVTSSDGSPVV
+46 GKITSADGLPVA

-72 SDDNGNYTLSL
+72 SDDNGNYSL
-83 PEGKYTLVVSFVG
+83 GLPQGTYTVVASFIG
-96 FKSQRKDIG
+96 YESQKKSVS
-105 LTGKKV
+105 LTGKKT
-111 VDFVLQEDAVGLK
+111 VDFVLREESVALNN
-124 DVEVY
+124 VEVY
-129 AKSKSQK
+129 GKSKSQQ
-136 LRESSF
+136 LREGTF
-142 AVNALDVKPIVNS
+142 AVSALDVKPVVNS
-155 LNNLNELV
+155 LSNLNELV

-172 QEGGVGSDFDLS
+172 QEGGVGSDYDLS

-226 GVVPSYLGSDAL
+226 GVVPAYLGADAL

-245 TKKEKKNYLDVSYGI
+245 TKKEKKNYLDMSYGI

-269 MNAQIV
+269 LNAQFV
-275 FPKSG
+275 FPESG

-304 DESVRK
+304 DESLRK
-310 YVPSDRKRFHD
+310 YVPSNRKRFHD

-329 VEVGVTGKSWAD
+329 VEVGVAGKPWAD

-350 KVNKELQTGSI
+350 KVDKELQTGSV
-361 QTKVYGMAERKGD
+361 QTKVYGMAERNGS

-380 QYRKKDFILKG
+380 RYRKKDFLLKG
-391 LQMQSVLS
+391 LQMHSFLS
-399 HTWDHSLTV
+399 HTWDNSLTV

-445 FRSNWDYLINQ
+445 FRSNWDYRIGPQ
-456 HHSINFN
+456 HALNVN
-463 YLVNRTGNDRYDDVD
+463 YLLSRTGNDRYDEVD
-478 DSFVPSNDIV
+478 SSFEPSNDVV
-488 CKHIIGLSYH
+488 CKHIIGLSY
-498 QQFLQNKIENTFF
+498 QQQLLQDRMENTFF
-511 VKDYVNH
+511 VKDYINH

-530 GSDKVMGSNTNN
+530 GSDKMKGESTGN
-542 YWGYGVGTRIKFI
+542 YWGYGVGSRMKFV
-555 EPVAL
+555 EPLAL
-560 KVSFEHSV
+560 KASYEHSV

-592 RSDNVNVGA
+592 KSDNVNLGV

-606 PATGHSLYYEV
+606 PGRGHTVYYEV

-635 EGMMQYENVPAV
+635 EGMMQYQNVPAV
-647 HIKGVE
+647 HIKGLE

-679 KYKDDGKLSAT
+679 QYKEDGKLSAT

-700 LFGAAEANY
+700 LFGTAEVNY
-709 TFYDVLLKN
+709 TFHDVCRKN
-718 SSLRLGAS
+718 SSLRLETS
-726 YQWVHWYFLTWEAYG
+726 YQWVHWYYLTWEAYG
-741 AKESKAQIP
+741 SKESKAQIP
-750 AQHVINAD
+750 AQHVVNAGV
-758 MTYSLENGKYNIS
+758 TYSLENGKYNVS
-771 VSCDNIFDRL
+771 VNCDNLFDRL

-794 FFLKFRMFLN
+794 FFLKFRVFLN

>member
-1 MFLVGV
+1 
-7 RLLYEE
+7 
-13 LEVFMK
+13 MK
-19 RLTFV
+19 HLTFV
-24 FFVLFIIL
+24 FIFFLAVF
-32 GFTDGVAQALVTLS
+32 GFSDALAQELAILS
-46 GKVTSSDGSPVV
+46 GKITSSDGHPVA
-58 QATLAVEGTSYGTY
+58 QASLAIEGTSYGTY
-72 SDDNGNYTLSL
+72 SNDNGSYRLEL
-83 PEGKYTLVVSFVG
+83 PEGTYTVVASFIG
-96 FKSQRKDIG
+96 YESQKKSVK
-105 LTGKKV
+105 LTGKKT
-111 VDFVLQEDAVGLK
+111 VDFILKEETVALK

-136 LRESSF
+136 LREGAF
-142 AVNALDVKPIVNS
+142 AVNALDVKPVVNS
-155 LNNLNELV
+155 LSNLNELV
-163 NRASGIKVR
+163 NRTSGVKVR
-172 QEGGVGSDFDLS
+172 QEGGVGSDYDLS

-226 GVVPSYLGSDAL
+226 GVVPAYLGSDAL

-245 TKKEKKNYLDVSYGI
+245 TKKEKKNYLDMSYGI

-269 MNAQIV
+269 LNAQIV

-280 IIVRPTVGV
+280 VIVCPTVGV

-294 DYMMKGVEVW
+294 DYTMKGVEVW
-304 DESVRK
+304 NESVRK
-310 YVPSDRKRFHD
+310 YVPSNRKRFHD

-329 VEVGVTGKSWAD
+329 VEVGVTGKPWAD

-350 KVNKELQTGSI
+350 KVDKELQTGSI
-361 QTKVYGMAERKGD
+361 QTKVYGMAERNGS

-380 QYRKKDFILKG
+380 QYRKKDFLLKG
-391 LQMQSVLS
+391 LQMHSMLS
-399 HTWDHSLTV
+399 HTWDYSLTV
-408 DTAYRVYDWNGDYI
+408 DTVYRVYDWNGDYI

-436 RHYKRPTTM
+436 RHYKRPTMM
-445 FRSNWDYLINQ
+445 FRSNWDYRFNPQ
-456 HHSINFN
+456 HAVNLN
-463 YLVNRTGNDRYDDVD
+463 YLVNRTGNDRYDEVD
-478 DSFVPSNDIV
+478 SSFEPSNDVV
-488 CKHIIGLSYH
+488 CKHIIGLSYY
-498 QQFLQNKIENTFF
+498 QRLWQDKMENTFF

-530 GSDKVMGSNTNN
+530 GSDKVKGESTGN
-542 YWGYGVGTRIKFI
+542 YWGYGAGTRVSFW
-555 EPVAL
+555 EPLAL
-560 KVSFEHSV
+560 KASFEHSV

-592 RSDNVNVGA
+592 KSDNVNLGV

-606 PATGHSLYYEV
+606 PGVGHVLYYEV

-635 EGMMQYENVPAV
+635 EGMMQYQNVPAV
-647 HIKGVE
+647 HIKGLE

-679 KYKDDGKLSAT
+679 KYKEDGKLSAT

-700 LFGAAEANY
+700 LFGAAEVNY
-709 TFYDVLLKN
+709 TFHDVCRKN
-718 SSLRLGAS
+718 SSLRLETS
-726 YQWVHWYFLTWEAYG
+726 YQWVHWYYLTWEAYG

-750 AQHVINAD
+750 AQHVVNAGV
-758 MTYSLENGKYNIS
+758 TYSLENGRYNLS

-794 FFLKFRMFLN
+794 FFLKFRVFLN

>member
-1 MFLVGV
+1 
-7 RLLYEE
+7 
-13 LEVFMK
+13 MK
-19 RLTFV
+19 HLTFV
-24 FFVLFIIL
+24 FFLLFAVL
-32 GFTDGVAQALVTLS
+32 GFSEGLAQQLVTLS
-46 GKVTSSDGSPVV
+46 GKITSADGLPVA

-72 SDDNGNYTLSL
+72 SDDNGNYSL
-83 PEGKYTLVVSFVG
+83 GLPQGTYTVVASFIG
-96 FKSQRKDIG
+96 YESQKKSVS
-105 LTGKKV
+105 LTGKKT
-111 VDFVLQEDAVGLK
+111 VDFVLREESVALN

-129 AKSKSQK
+129 GKSKSQQ
-136 LRESSF
+136 LREGTF
-142 AVNALDVKPIVNS
+142 AVSALDVKPVVNS
-155 LNNLNELV
+155 LSNLNELV

-172 QEGGVGSDFDLS
+172 QEGGVGSDYDLS

-226 GVVPSYLGSDAL
+226 GVVPAYLGADAL

-245 TKKEKKNYLDVSYGI
+245 TKKEKKNYLDMSYGI

-269 MNAQIV
+269 LNAQFV

-304 DESVRK
+304 DESLRK
-310 YVPSDRKRFHD
+310 YVPSNRKRFHD

-329 VEVGVTGKSWAD
+329 VEVGVTGKPWAD

-350 KVNKELQTGSI
+350 KVDKELQTGSV
-361 QTKVYGMAERKGD
+361 QTKVYGMAERNGS

-380 QYRKKDFILKG
+380 RYRKKDFLLKG
-391 LQMQSVLS
+391 LQMHSFLS
-399 HTWDHSLTV
+399 HTWDYSLTV

-445 FRSNWDYLINQ
+445 FRSNWDYRIGPQ
-456 HHSINFN
+456 HALNVN
-463 YLVNRTGNDRYDDVD
+463 YLLNRTGNDRYDEVD
-478 DSFVPSNDIV
+478 SSFEPSNDVV
-488 CKHIIGLSYH
+488 CKHIIGLSY
-498 QQFLQNKIENTFF
+498 QQQLLQDRMENTFF
-511 VKDYVNH
+511 VKDYINH

-530 GSDKVMGSNTNN
+530 GSDKMKGESTGN
-542 YWGYGVGTRIKFI
+542 YWGYGVGSRIKFV
-555 EPVAL
+555 EPLAL
-560 KVSFEHSV
+560 KASYEHSV

-592 RSDNVNVGA
+592 KSDNVNLGV

-606 PATGHSLYYEV
+606 PGRGHTVYYEV

-635 EGMMQYENVPAV
+635 EGMMQYQNVPAV
-647 HIKGVE
+647 HIKGLE

-679 KYKDDGKLSAT
+679 QYKEDGKLSAT

-700 LFGAAEANY
+700 LFGTAEVNY
-709 TFYDVLLKN
+709 TFYDVCRKN
-718 SSLRLGAS
+718 SSLRLETS
-726 YQWVHWYFLTWEAYG
+726 YQWVHWYYLTWEAYG
-741 AKESKAQIP
+741 SKESKAQIP
-750 AQHVINAD
+750 AQHVVNAGV
-758 MTYSLENGKYNIS
+758 TYSLENGKYNMS
-771 VSCDNIFDRL
+771 VNCDNLFDRL

-794 FFLKFRMFLN
+794 FFLKFRVFLN

>member
-1 MFLVGV
+1 
-7 RLLYEE
+7 
-13 LEVFMK
+13 MK
-19 RLTFV
+19 RLTFI
-24 FFVLFIIL
+24 FFVLFIIVSL
-32 GFTDGVAQALVTLS
+32 TEGVAQVLVSLS
-46 GKVTSSDGSPVV
+46 GKVTSSDGNPVA

-72 SDDNGNYTLSL
+72 SDNNGNYTIYL
-83 PEGKYTLVVSFVG
+83 PEGKYTVVASF
-96 FKSQRKDIG
+96 IG
-105 LTGKKV
+105 LKNQNKNIELKGKMI
-111 VDFVLQEDAVGLK
+111 VDFVLEEETVGLK

-226 GVVPSYLGSDAL
+226 GVVPPYLGADAL

-260 GSFHTHKAD
+260 GSFHTHKVD

-280 IIVRPTVGV
+280 LIVRPTVGV

-321 DYFSLLAQ
+321 DYFSLLTQ
-329 VEVGVTGKSWAD
+329 VEVGVTGKTWAD

-350 KVNKELQTGSI
+350 KVNKELQTGSV
-361 QTKVYGMAERKGD
+361 QTKVYGMAERQGD
-374 AYNVSA
+374 AYNISA
-380 QYRKKDFILKG
+380 QYRKKNFILKG
-391 LQMQSVLS
+391 LQMHSILS

-422 ESSRNEITGRERSL
+422 ESSRNEITGREKSL

-445 FRSNWDYLINQ
+445 FRSNWDYRINQ
-456 HHSINFN
+456 HHSINLN

-498 QQFLQNKIENTFF
+498 QQFLQNRIENTFF
-511 VKDYVNH
+511 VKDYINH

-530 GSDKVMGSNTNN
+530 GSDEVMGSNTNN
-542 YWGYGVGTRIKFI
+542 YWGYGVGTRMKFL
-555 EPVAL
+555 EPVAV
-560 KVSFEHSV
+560 KASFEHSV

-592 RSDNVNVGA
+592 KSDNVNLGA

-606 PATGHSLYYEV
+606 PAAGHSLYYEV
-617 NGFMRFVD
+617 NGFIRFVD

-718 SSLRLGAS
+718 STLRLGTS

-741 AKESKAQIP
+741 AIESKARIP

-758 MTYSLENGKYNIS
+758 ITYSLENGKYNIS
-771 VSCDNIFDRL
+771 VSCDNIFDKL

>member
-1 MFLVGV
+1 
-7 RLLYEE
+7 
-13 LEVFMK
+13 MK
-19 RLTFV
+19 HLTFV
-24 FFVLFIIL
+24 FFLLFAVL
-32 GFTDGVAQALVTLS
+32 GFSEGLAQQLVTLS
-46 GKVTSSDGSPVV
+46 GKITSADGLPVA

-72 SDDNGNYTLSL
+72 SDDNGNYSL
-83 PEGKYTLVVSFVG
+83 GLPQGTYTVVASFIG
-96 FKSQRKDIG
+96 YESQKKSVS
-105 LTGKKV
+105 LTGKKT
-111 VDFVLQEDAVGLK
+111 VDFVLREESVALN

-129 AKSKSQK
+129 GKSKSQQ
-136 LRESSF
+136 LREGTF
-142 AVNALDVKPIVNS
+142 AVSALDVKPVVNS
-155 LNNLNELV
+155 LSNLNELV

-172 QEGGVGSDFDLS
+172 QEGGVGSDYDLS

-226 GVVPSYLGSDAL
+226 GVVPAYLGADAL

-245 TKKEKKNYLDVSYGI
+245 TKKEKKNYLDMSYGI

-269 MNAQIV
+269 LNAQFV

-304 DESVRK
+304 DETLRK
-310 YVPSDRKRFHD
+310 YVPSNRKRFHD

-329 VEVGVTGKSWAD
+329 VEVGVTGKPWAD

-350 KVNKELQTGSI
+350 KVDKELQTGSV
-361 QTKVYGMAERKGD
+361 QTKVYGMAERNGS

-380 QYRKKDFILKG
+380 RYRKKDFLLKG
-391 LQMQSVLS
+391 LQMHSFLS
-399 HTWDHSLTV
+399 HTWDYSLTV

-445 FRSNWDYLINQ
+445 FRSNWDYRIGPQ
-456 HHSINFN
+456 HALNVN
-463 YLVNRTGNDRYDDVD
+463 YLLNRTGNDRYDEVD
-478 DSFVPSNDIV
+478 SSFEPSNDVV
-488 CKHIIGLSYH
+488 CKHIIGLSY
-498 QQFLQNKIENTFF
+498 QQQLLQDRMENTFF
-511 VKDYVNH
+511 VKDYINH

-530 GSDKVMGSNTNN
+530 GSDEMRGESTGN
-542 YWGYGVGTRIKFI
+542 YWGYGVGSRMKFV
-555 EPVAL
+555 EPLAL
-560 KVSFEHSV
+560 KASYEHSV

-592 RSDNVNVGA
+592 KSDNVNLGV

-606 PATGHSLYYEV
+606 PGRGHTVYYEV

-635 EGMMQYENVPAV
+635 EGMMQYQNVPAV
-647 HIKGVE
+647 HIKGLE

-679 KYKDDGKLSAT
+679 QYKEDGKLSAT

-700 LFGAAEANY
+700 LFGTAEVSY
-709 TFYDVLLKN
+709 TFHDVCRKN
-718 SSLRLGAS
+718 SSLRLEAS
-726 YQWVHWYFLTWEAYG
+726 YQWVHWYYLTWEAYG
-741 AKESKAQIP
+741 SKESKAQIP
-750 AQHVINAD
+750 AQHVVNAGV
-758 MTYSLENGKYNIS
+758 TYSLENGKYNVS
-771 VSCDNIFDRL
+771 VNCDNLFDRL

-794 FFLKFRMFLN
+794 FFLKFRVFLN

>member
-1 MFLVGV
+1 
-7 RLLYEE
+7 
-13 LEVFMK
+13 MK
-19 RLTFV
+19 HLTFV
-24 FFVLFIIL
+24 FFLLFAVL
-32 GFTDGVAQALVTLS
+32 GFSEGLAQQLVTLS
-46 GKVTSSDGSPVV
+46 GKITSADGLPVA

-72 SDDNGNYTLSL
+72 SDDNGNYSL
-83 PEGKYTLVVSFVG
+83 GLPQGTYTVVASFIG
-96 FKSQRKDIG
+96 YESQKKSVS
-105 LTGKKV
+105 LTGKKT
-111 VDFVLQEDAVGLK
+111 VDFVLREESVALN

-129 AKSKSQK
+129 GKSKSQQ
-136 LRESSF
+136 LREGTF
-142 AVNALDVKPIVNS
+142 AVSALDVKPVVNS
-155 LNNLNELV
+155 LSNLNELV

-172 QEGGVGSDFDLS
+172 QEGGVGSDYDLS

-226 GVVPSYLGSDAL
+226 GVVPAYLGADAL

-245 TKKEKKNYLDVSYGI
+245 TKKEKKNYLDMSYGI

-269 MNAQIV
+269 LNAQFV
-275 FPKSG
+275 FPESG

-304 DESVRK
+304 DESLRK
-310 YVPSDRKRFHD
+310 YVPSNRKRFHD

-329 VEVGVTGKSWAD
+329 VEVGVAGKPWAD

-350 KVNKELQTGSI
+350 KVDKELQTGSV
-361 QTKVYGMAERKGD
+361 QTKVYGMAERNGS

-380 QYRKKDFILKG
+380 RYRKKDFLLKG
-391 LQMQSVLS
+391 LQMHSFLS
-399 HTWDHSLTV
+399 HTWDNSLTV

-422 ESSRNEITGRERSL
+422 ESSRNEIAGRERSL

-445 FRSNWDYLINQ
+445 FRSNWDYRIGPQ
-456 HHSINFN
+456 HALNVN
-463 YLVNRTGNDRYDDVD
+463 YLLNRTGNDRYDEVD
-478 DSFVPSNDIV
+478 SSFEPSNDVV
-488 CKHIIGLSYH
+488 CKHIIGLSY
-498 QQFLQNKIENTFF
+498 QQQLLQDRMENTFF
-511 VKDYVNH
+511 VKDYINH

-530 GSDKVMGSNTNN
+530 GSDKMKGESTGN
-542 YWGYGVGTRIKFI
+542 YWGYGVGSRMKFV
-555 EPVAL
+555 EPLAL
-560 KVSFEHSV
+560 KASYEHSV

-592 RSDNVNVGA
+592 KSDNVNLGV

-606 PATGHSLYYEV
+606 PGRGHTVYYEV

-635 EGMMQYENVPAV
+635 EGMMQYQNVPAV
-647 HIKGVE
+647 HIKGLE

-679 KYKDDGKLSAT
+679 QYKEDGKLSAT

-700 LFGAAEANY
+700 LFGTAEVNY
-709 TFYDVLLKN
+709 TFHDVCRKN
-718 SSLRLGAS
+718 SSLRLETS
-726 YQWVHWYFLTWEAYG
+726 YQWVHWYYLTWEAYG
-741 AKESKAQIP
+741 SKESKAQIP
-750 AQHVINAD
+750 AQHVVNAGV
-758 MTYSLENGKYNIS
+758 TYSLENGKYNVS
-771 VSCDNIFDRL
+771 VNCDNLFDRL

-794 FFLKFRMFLN
+794 FFLKFRVFLN

>member
-1 MFLVGV
+1 
-7 RLLYEE
+7 
-13 LEVFMK
+13 MK
-19 RLTFV
+19 HLTFV
-24 FFVLFIIL
+24 FFLLFAVL
-32 GFTDGVAQALVTLS
+32 GFSEGLAQQLVTLS
-46 GKVTSSDGSPVV
+46 GKITSADGLPVA

-72 SDDNGNYTLSL
+72 SDDNGNYSL
-83 PEGKYTLVVSFVG
+83 GLPQGTYTVVASFIG
-96 FKSQRKDIG
+96 YESQKKSVS
-105 LTGKKV
+105 LTGKKT
-111 VDFVLQEDAVGLK
+111 VDFVLREESVALN

-129 AKSKSQK
+129 GKSKSQQ
-136 LRESSF
+136 LREGTF
-142 AVNALDVKPIVNS
+142 AVSALDVKPVVNS
-155 LNNLNELV
+155 LSNLNELV

-172 QEGGVGSDFDLS
+172 QEGGVGSDYDLS

-226 GVVPSYLGSDAL
+226 GVVPAYLGADAL
-238 GGAINIV
+238 GGTINIV
-245 TKKEKKNYLDVSYGI
+245 TKKEKKNYLDMSYGI

-269 MNAQIV
+269 LNAQFV

-304 DESVRK
+304 DESLRK
-310 YVPSDRKRFHD
+310 YVPSNRRRFHD

-329 VEVGVTGKSWAD
+329 VEVGVTGKPWAD

-350 KVNKELQTGSI
+350 KVDKELQTGSV
-361 QTKVYGMAERKGD
+361 QTKVYGMAERNGS

-380 QYRKKDFILKG
+380 RYRKKDFLLKG
-391 LQMQSVLS
+391 LQMHSFLS
-399 HTWDHSLTV
+399 HTWDYSLTV

-445 FRSNWDYLINQ
+445 FRSNWDYRIGPQ
-456 HHSINFN
+456 HALNVN
-463 YLVNRTGNDRYDDVD
+463 YLLNRTGNDRYDEVD
-478 DSFVPSNDIV
+478 SSFEPSNDVV
-488 CKHIIGLSYH
+488 CKHIIGLSY
-498 QQFLQNKIENTFF
+498 QQQLLQDRMENTFF
-511 VKDYVNH
+511 VKDYINH

-530 GSDKVMGSNTNN
+530 GSDKMKGESTGN
-542 YWGYGVGTRIKFI
+542 YWGYGVGSRMKFV
-555 EPVAL
+555 EPLAL
-560 KVSFEHSV
+560 KASYEHSV

-592 RSDNVNVGA
+592 KSDNVNLGV

-606 PATGHSLYYEV
+606 PGRGHTVYYEV

-635 EGMMQYENVPAV
+635 EGMMQYQNVPAV
-647 HIKGVE
+647 HIKGLE

-679 KYKDDGKLSAT
+679 QYKEDGKLSAT

-700 LFGAAEANY
+700 LFGTAEVNY
-709 TFYDVLLKN
+709 TFHDVCRKN
-718 SSLRLGAS
+718 SSLRLETS
-726 YQWVHWYFLTWEAYG
+726 YQWVHWYYLTWEAYG
-741 AKESKAQIP
+741 SKESKAQIP
-750 AQHVINAD
+750 AQHVVNAGV
-758 MTYSLENGKYNIS
+758 TYSLENGKYNVS
-771 VSCDNIFDRL
+771 VNCDNLFDRL

-794 FFLKFRMFLN
+794 FFLKFRVFLN

>member
-1 MFLVGV
+1 
-7 RLLYEE
+7 
-13 LEVFMK
+13 MK
-19 RLTFV
+19 HLTFV
-24 FFVLFIIL
+24 FIFFLAVF
-32 GFTDGVAQALVTLS
+32 GFSDALAQELVILS
-46 GKVTSSDGSPVV
+46 GKITSSDGHPVA
-58 QATLAVEGTSYGTY
+58 QASLAIEGTSYGTY
-72 SDDNGNYTLSL
+72 SNDNGSYRLEL
-83 PEGKYTLVVSFVG
+83 PEGTYTVVASFIG
-96 FKSQRKDIG
+96 YESQKKSVK
-105 LTGKKV
+105 LTGKKTV
-111 VDFVLQEDAVGLK
+111 NFILKEETVALK

-136 LRESSF
+136 LREGAF
-142 AVNALDVKPIVNS
+142 AVNALDVKPVVNS
-155 LNNLNELV
+155 LSNLNELV
-163 NRASGIKVR
+163 NRTSGIKVR
-172 QEGGVGSDFDLS
+172 QEGGVGSDYDLS

-226 GVVPSYLGSDAL
+226 GVVPAYLGSDAL

-245 TKKEKKNYLDVSYGI
+245 TKKEKKNYLDMSYGI

-269 MNAQIV
+269 LNAQIV

-280 IIVRPTVGV
+280 VIVRPTVGV

-294 DYMMKGVEVW
+294 DYTMKGVEVW

-310 YVPSDRKRFHD
+310 YVPSNRKRFHD

-329 VEVGVTGKSWAD
+329 VEIGVTGKPWAD

-350 KVNKELQTGSI
+350 KVDKELQTGSI
-361 QTKVYGMAERKGD
+361 QTKVYGMAERNGS

-380 QYRKKDFILKG
+380 QYRKKDFLLKG
-391 LQMQSVLS
+391 LQMHSMLS
-399 HTWDHSLTV
+399 HTWDYSLTV
-408 DTAYRVYDWNGDYI
+408 DTAYLVYDWNGDYI

-445 FRSNWDYLINQ
+445 FRSNWDYRFNPQ
-456 HHSINFN
+456 HAVNLN
-463 YLVNRTGNDRYDDVD
+463 YLVNRTGNDRYDEVD
-478 DSFVPSNDIV
+478 SSFEPSNDVV

-498 QQFLQNKIENTFF
+498 QQLWQDKMENTFF

-530 GSDKVMGSNTNN
+530 GSDKVKGESTGN
-542 YWGYGVGTRIKFI
+542 YWGYGVGTRVSFW
-555 EPVAL
+555 EPLAL
-560 KVSFEHSV
+560 KASFEHSV

-592 RSDNVNVGA
+592 KSDNVNLGV

-606 PATGHSLYYEV
+606 PGAGHVLYYEV
-617 NGFMRFVD
+617 NGFIRFVD

-635 EGMMQYENVPAV
+635 EGMMQYQNVPAV
-647 HIKGVE
+647 HIKGLE

-679 KYKDDGKLSAT
+679 KYKEDGKLSAT
-690 YLNRVPNRPW
+690 YLNCVPNRPW
-700 LFGAAEANY
+700 LFGAAEVNY
-709 TFYDVLLKN
+709 TFHDVCRKN
-718 SSLRLGAS
+718 SSLRLETS
-726 YQWVHWYFLTWEAYG
+726 YQWVHWYYLTWEAYG

-750 AQHVINAD
+750 AQHVVNAGV
-758 MTYSLENGKYNIS
+758 TYSLENGRYNLS

-794 FFLKFRMFLN
+794 FFLKFRVFLN

>member
-1 MFLVGV
+1 
-7 RLLYEE
+7 
-13 LEVFMK
+13 MK
-19 RLTFV
+19 RLTFI
-24 FFVLFIIL
+24 FFVLFIIVSL
-32 GFTDGVAQALVTLS
+32 TEGVAQVLVSLS
-46 GKVTSSDGSPVV
+46 GKVTSSDGNPVP

-72 SDDNGNYTLSL
+72 SDNNGNYTIYL
-83 PEGKYTLVVSFVG
+83 PEGKYTVVASF
-96 FKSQRKDIG
+96 IG
-105 LTGKKV
+105 LKNQNKNIELKGKMI
-111 VDFVLQEDAVGLK
+111 VDFVLEEETVGLK

-226 GVVPSYLGSDAL
+226 GVVPPYLGADAL

-260 GSFHTHKAD
+260 GSFHTHKVD

-280 IIVRPTVGV
+280 LIVRPTVGV

-321 DYFSLLAQ
+321 DYFSLLTQ
-329 VEVGVTGKSWAD
+329 VEVGVTGKTWAD

-350 KVNKELQTGSI
+350 KVNKELQTGSV
-361 QTKVYGMAERKGD
+361 QTKVYGMAERQGD
-374 AYNVSA
+374 AYNISA
-380 QYRKKDFILKG
+380 QYRKKNFILKG
-391 LQMQSVLS
+391 LQMHSILS

-422 ESSRNEITGRERSL
+422 ESSRNEITGREKSL

-445 FRSNWDYLINQ
+445 FRSNWDYRINQ
-456 HHSINFN
+456 HHSINLN

-488 CKHIIGLSYH
+488 CKHIIGISYH
-498 QQFLQNKIENTFF
+498 QQFLQNRIENTFF
-511 VKDYVNH
+511 VKDYINH

-530 GSDKVMGSNTNN
+530 GSDEVMGSNTNN
-542 YWGYGVGTRIKFI
+542 YWGYGVGTRMKFF
-555 EPVAL
+555 EPVVL
-560 KVSFEHSV
+560 KASFEHSV

-592 RSDNVNVGA
+592 KSDNVNLGA

-606 PATGHSLYYEV
+606 PAAGHSLYYEV
-617 NGFMRFVD
+617 NGFIRFVD

-718 SSLRLGAS
+718 STLRLGTS

-741 AKESKAQIP
+741 AIESKARIP

-758 MTYSLENGKYNIS
+758 ITYSLENGKYNIS
-771 VSCDNIFDRL
+771 VSCDNIFDKL

>member
-1 MFLVGV
+1 
-7 RLLYEE
+7 
-13 LEVFMK
+13 MK
-19 RLTFV
+19 HLTFV
-24 FFVLFIIL
+24 FFLLFAVL
-32 GFTDGVAQALVTLS
+32 GFSEGLAQQLVTLS
-46 GKVTSSDGSPVV
+46 GKITSADGLPVA

-72 SDDNGNYTLSL
+72 SDDNGNYSL
-83 PEGKYTLVVSFVG
+83 GLPQGTYTVVASFIG
-96 FKSQRKDIG
+96 YESQKKSVS
-105 LTGKKV
+105 LTGKKT
-111 VDFVLQEDAVGLK
+111 VDFVLREESVALN

-129 AKSKSQK
+129 GKSKSQQ
-136 LRESSF
+136 LREGTF
-142 AVNALDVKPIVNS
+142 AVSALDVKPVVNS
-155 LNNLNELV
+155 LSNLNELV

-172 QEGGVGSDFDLS
+172 QEGGVGSDYDLS

-226 GVVPSYLGSDAL
+226 GVVPAYLGADAL

-245 TKKEKKNYLDVSYGI
+245 TKKEKKNYLDMSYGI

-269 MNAQIV
+269 LNAQFV

-294 DYMMKGVEVW
+294 DYMMKGVEMW
-304 DESVRK
+304 DESLRK
-310 YVPSDRKRFHD
+310 YVPSNRKRFHD

-329 VEVGVTGKSWAD
+329 VEVGVTGKPWAD

-350 KVNKELQTGSI
+350 KVDKELQTGSV
-361 QTKVYGMAERKGD
+361 QTKVYGMAERNGS

-380 QYRKKDFILKG
+380 RYRKKDFLLKG
-391 LQMQSVLS
+391 LQMHSFLS
-399 HTWDHSLTV
+399 HTWDYSLTV

-445 FRSNWDYLINQ
+445 FRSNWDYRIGPQ
-456 HHSINFN
+456 HALNVN
-463 YLVNRTGNDRYDDVD
+463 YLLNRTGNDRYDEVD
-478 DSFVPSNDIV
+478 SSFEPSNDVV
-488 CKHIIGLSYH
+488 CKHIIGLSY
-498 QQFLQNKIENTFF
+498 QQQLLQDRMENTFF
-511 VKDYVNH
+511 VKDYINH

-530 GSDKVMGSNTNN
+530 GSDKMKGESTGN
-542 YWGYGVGTRIKFI
+542 YWGYGVGSRMKFV
-555 EPVAL
+555 EPLAL
-560 KVSFEHSV
+560 KASYEHSV

-592 RSDNVNVGA
+592 KSDNVNLGV

-606 PATGHSLYYEV
+606 PGRGHTVYYEV

-635 EGMMQYENVPAV
+635 EGMMQYQNVPAV
-647 HIKGVE
+647 HIKGLE

-679 KYKDDGKLSAT
+679 QYKEDGKLSAT

-700 LFGAAEANY
+700 LFGTAEVNY
-709 TFYDVLLKN
+709 TFHDVCRKN
-718 SSLRLGAS
+718 SSLRLETS
-726 YQWVHWYFLTWEAYG
+726 YQWVHWYYLTWEAYG
-741 AKESKAQIP
+741 SKESKAQIP
-750 AQHVINAD
+750 AQHVVNAGV
-758 MTYSLENGKYNIS
+758 TYSLENGKYNVS
-771 VSCDNIFDRL
+771 VNCDNLFDRL

-794 FFLKFRMFLN
+794 FFLKFRVFLN

>member
-1 MFLVGV
+1 
-7 RLLYEE
+7 
-13 LEVFMK
+13 MK
-19 RLTFV
+19 HLTFV
-24 FFVLFIIL
+24 FFLLFAVL
-32 GFTDGVAQALVTLS
+32 GFSEGFAQQLVTLS
-46 GKVTSSDGSPVV
+46 GKITSADGLPVA

-72 SDDNGNYTLSL
+72 SDDNGNYSL
-83 PEGKYTLVVSFVG
+83 GLPQGTYTVVASFIG
-96 FKSQRKDIG
+96 YESQKKSVS
-105 LTGKKV
+105 LTGKKT
-111 VDFVLQEDAVGLK
+111 VDFVLREESVALN

-129 AKSKSQK
+129 GKSKSQQ
-136 LRESSF
+136 LREGTF
-142 AVNALDVKPIVNS
+142 AVSALDVKPVVNS
-155 LNNLNELV
+155 LSNLNELV

-172 QEGGVGSDFDLS
+172 QEGGVGSDYDLS

-226 GVVPSYLGSDAL
+226 GVVPAYLGADAL

-245 TKKEKKNYLDVSYGI
+245 TKKEKKNYLDMSYGI

-269 MNAQIV
+269 LNAQFV

-304 DESVRK
+304 DESLRK
-310 YVPSDRKRFHD
+310 YVPSNRKRFHD

-329 VEVGVTGKSWAD
+329 VEVGVTGKPWAD

-350 KVNKELQTGSI
+350 KVDKELQTGSV
-361 QTKVYGMAERKGD
+361 QTKVYGMAERNGS

-380 QYRKKDFILKG
+380 RYRKKDFLLKG
-391 LQMQSVLS
+391 LQMHSFLS

-445 FRSNWDYLINQ
+445 FRSNWDYRIGPQ
-456 HHSINFN
+456 HALNVN
-463 YLVNRTGNDRYDDVD
+463 YLLNRTGNDRYDEVD
-478 DSFVPSNDIV
+478 SSFEPSNDVV
-488 CKHIIGLSYH
+488 CKHIIGLSY
-498 QQFLQNKIENTFF
+498 QQQLLQDRMENTFF
-511 VKDYVNH
+511 VKDYINH

-530 GSDKVMGSNTNN
+530 GSDKMKGESTGN
-542 YWGYGVGTRIKFI
+542 YWGYGVGSRMKFV
-555 EPVAL
+555 EPLAL
-560 KVSFEHSV
+560 KASYEHSV

-592 RSDNVNVGA
+592 KSDNVNLGV

-606 PATGHSLYYEV
+606 PGRGHTVYYEV

-635 EGMMQYENVPAV
+635 EGMMQYQNVPAV
-647 HIKGVE
+647 HIKGLE

-679 KYKDDGKLSAT
+679 QYKEDGKLSAT

-700 LFGAAEANY
+700 LFGTAEVNY
-709 TFYDVLLKN
+709 TFHDVCRKN
-718 SSLRLGAS
+718 SSLRLETS
-726 YQWVHWYFLTWEAYG
+726 YQWVHWYYLTWEAYG
-741 AKESKAQIP
+741 SKESKAQIP
-750 AQHVINAD
+750 AQHVVNAGV
-758 MTYSLENGKYNIS
+758 TYSLENGKYNVS
-771 VSCDNIFDRL
+771 VNCDNLFDRL

-794 FFLKFRMFLN
+794 FFLKFRVFLN

>member
-1 MFLVGV
+1 
-7 RLLYEE
+7 
-13 LEVFMK
+13 MK
-19 RLTFV
+19 HLTFV
-24 FFVLFIIL
+24 FFLLFAVL
-32 GFTDGVAQALVTLS
+32 GFSEGLAQQLVTLS
-46 GKVTSSDGSPVV
+46 GKITSADGLPVA

-72 SDDNGNYTLSL
+72 SDDNGNYSL
-83 PEGKYTLVVSFVG
+83 GLPQGTYTVVASFIG
-96 FKSQRKDIG
+96 YESQKKSVS
-105 LTGKKV
+105 LTGKKT
-111 VDFVLQEDAVGLK
+111 VDFVLREESVALN

-129 AKSKSQK
+129 GKSKSQQ
-136 LRESSF
+136 LREGTF
-142 AVNALDVKPIVNS
+142 AVSALDVKPVVNS
-155 LNNLNELV
+155 LSNLNELV

-172 QEGGVGSDFDLS
+172 QEGGVGSDYDLS

-226 GVVPSYLGSDAL
+226 GVVPAYLGADAL

-245 TKKEKKNYLDVSYGI
+245 TKKEKKNYLDMSYGI

-269 MNAQIV
+269 LNAQFV

-280 IIVRPTVGV
+280 IIMRPTVGV

-304 DESVRK
+304 DESLRK
-310 YVPSDRKRFHD
+310 YVPSNRKRFHD

-329 VEVGVTGKSWAD
+329 VEVGVTGKPWAD

-350 KVNKELQTGSI
+350 KVDKELQTGSV
-361 QTKVYGMAERKGD
+361 QTKVYGMAERNGS

-380 QYRKKDFILKG
+380 RYRKKDFLLKG
-391 LQMQSVLS
+391 LQMHSFLS
-399 HTWDHSLTV
+399 HTWDYSLTV

-445 FRSNWDYLINQ
+445 FRSNWDYRIGPQ
-456 HHSINFN
+456 HALNVN
-463 YLVNRTGNDRYDDVD
+463 YLLNRTGNDRYDEVD
-478 DSFVPSNDIV
+478 SSFEPSNDVV
-488 CKHIIGLSYH
+488 CKHIIGLSY
-498 QQFLQNKIENTFF
+498 QQQLLQDRMENTFF
-511 VKDYVNH
+511 VKDYINH

-530 GSDKVMGSNTNN
+530 GSDKMKGESTGN
-542 YWGYGVGTRIKFI
+542 YWGYGVGSRMKFV
-555 EPVAL
+555 EPLAL
-560 KVSFEHSV
+560 KASYEHSV

-592 RSDNVNVGA
+592 KSDNVNLGV

-606 PATGHSLYYEV
+606 PGRGHTVYYEV

-635 EGMMQYENVPAV
+635 EGMMQYQNVPAV
-647 HIKGVE
+647 HIKGLE

-679 KYKDDGKLSAT
+679 QYKEDGKLSAT

-700 LFGAAEANY
+700 LFGTAEVNY
-709 TFYDVLLKN
+709 TFHDVCRKN
-718 SSLRLGAS
+718 SSLRLETS
-726 YQWVHWYFLTWEAYG
+726 YQWVHWYYLTWEAYG
-741 AKESKAQIP
+741 SKESKAQIP
-750 AQHVINAD
+750 AQHVVNAGV
-758 MTYSLENGKYNIS
+758 TYSLENGKYNVS
-771 VSCDNIFDRL
+771 VNCDNLFDRL

-794 FFLKFRMFLN
+794 FFLKFRVFLN

>member
-1 MFLVGV
+1 
-7 RLLYEE
+7 
-13 LEVFMK
+13 MK
-19 RLTFV
+19 HLTFV
-24 FFVLFIIL
+24 FFLLFAVL
-32 GFTDGVAQALVTLS
+32 GFSEGLAQQLVTLS
-46 GKVTSSDGSPVV
+46 GKITSADGLPVA

-72 SDDNGNYTLSL
+72 SDDNGNYSL
-83 PEGKYTLVVSFVG
+83 GLPQGTYTVVASFIG
-96 FKSQRKDIG
+96 YESQKKSVS
-105 LTGKKV
+105 LTGKKT
-111 VDFVLQEDAVGLK
+111 VDFVLREESVALN

-129 AKSKSQK
+129 GKSKSQQ
-136 LRESSF
+136 LREGTF
-142 AVNALDVKPIVNS
+142 AVSALDVKPVVNS
-155 LNNLNELV
+155 LSNLNELV

-172 QEGGVGSDFDLS
+172 QEGGVGSDYDLS

-226 GVVPSYLGSDAL
+226 GVVPAYLGADAL

-245 TKKEKKNYLDVSYGI
+245 TKKEKKNYLDMSYGI

-269 MNAQIV
+269 LNAQFV

-304 DESVRK
+304 DESLRK
-310 YVPSDRKRFHD
+310 YVPSNRKRFHD

-329 VEVGVTGKSWAD
+329 VEVGVTGKPWAD

-350 KVNKELQTGSI
+350 KVDKELQTGSV
-361 QTKVYGMAERKGD
+361 QTKVYGMAERNGS

-380 QYRKKDFILKG
+380 RYRKKDFLLKG
-391 LQMQSVLS
+391 LQMHSFLS
-399 HTWDHSLTV
+399 HTWDYSLTA

-445 FRSNWDYLINQ
+445 FRSNWDYRIGPQ
-456 HHSINFN
+456 HALNVN
-463 YLVNRTGNDRYDDVD
+463 YLLNRTGNDRYDEVD
-478 DSFVPSNDIV
+478 SSFEPSNDVV
-488 CKHIIGLSYH
+488 CKHIIGLSY
-498 QQFLQNKIENTFF
+498 QQQLLQDRMENTFF
-511 VKDYVNH
+511 VKDYINH

-530 GSDKVMGSNTNN
+530 GSDKMKGESTGN
-542 YWGYGVGTRIKFI
+542 YWGYGVGSRMKFV
-555 EPVAL
+555 EPLAL
-560 KVSFEHSV
+560 KASYEHSV

-592 RSDNVNVGA
+592 KSDNVNLGV

-606 PATGHSLYYEV
+606 PGRGHTVYYEV

-635 EGMMQYENVPAV
+635 EGMMQYQNVPAV
-647 HIKGVE
+647 HIKGLE

-659 WKRNLQCMANVSW
+659 WKRNLQCMANISW

-679 KYKDDGKLSAT
+679 QYKEDGKLSAT

-700 LFGAAEANY
+700 LFGTAEVNY
-709 TFYDVLLKN
+709 TFHDVCRKN
-718 SSLRLGAS
+718 SSLRLETS
-726 YQWVHWYFLTWEAYG
+726 YQWVHWYYLTWEAYG
-741 AKESKAQIP
+741 SKESKAQIP
-750 AQHVINAD
+750 AQHVVNAGV
-758 MTYSLENGKYNIS
+758 TYSLENGKYNVS
-771 VSCDNIFDRL
+771 VNCDNLFDRL

-794 FFLKFRMFLN
+794 FFLKFRVFLN

>member
-1 MFLVGV
+1 
-7 RLLYEE
+7 
-13 LEVFMK
+13 MK
-19 RLTFV
+19 HLTFV
-24 FFVLFIIL
+24 FFLLFAVL
-32 GFTDGVAQALVTLS
+32 GFSEGLAQQLVTLS
-46 GKVTSSDGSPVV
+46 GKITSADGLPVA

-72 SDDNGNYTLSL
+72 SDDNGNYSL
-83 PEGKYTLVVSFVG
+83 GLPQGTYTVVASFIG
-96 FKSQRKDIG
+96 YESQKKSVS
-105 LTGKKV
+105 LTGKKT
-111 VDFVLQEDAVGLK
+111 VDFVLREESVALN

-129 AKSKSQK
+129 GKSKSQQ
-136 LRESSF
+136 LREGTF
-142 AVNALDVKPIVNS
+142 AVSALDVKPVVNS
-155 LNNLNELV
+155 LSNLNELV

-172 QEGGVGSDFDLS
+172 QEGGVGSDYDLS

-226 GVVPSYLGSDAL
+226 GVVPAYLGADAL

-245 TKKEKKNYLDVSYGI
+245 TKKEKKNYLDMSYGI

-269 MNAQIV
+269 LNAQFV

-304 DESVRK
+304 DESLRK
-310 YVPSDRKRFHD
+310 YVPSNRKRFHD

-329 VEVGVTGKSWAD
+329 VEVGVTGKPWAD

-350 KVNKELQTGSI
+350 KVDKELQTGSV
-361 QTKVYGMAERKGD
+361 QTKVYGMAERNGS

-380 QYRKKDFILKG
+380 RYRKKDFLLKG
-391 LQMQSVLS
+391 LQMHSFLS
-399 HTWDHSLTV
+399 HTWDYSLTV

-445 FRSNWDYLINQ
+445 FRSNWDYRIGPQ
-456 HHSINFN
+456 HALNVN
-463 YLVNRTGNDRYDDVD
+463 YLLNRTGNDRYDEVD
-478 DSFVPSNDIV
+478 SSFEPSNDVV
-488 CKHIIGLSYH
+488 CKHIIGLSY
-498 QQFLQNKIENTFF
+498 QQQLLQDRMENTFF
-511 VKDYVNH
+511 VKDYINH

-530 GSDKVMGSNTNN
+530 GSDEMRGESTGN
-542 YWGYGVGTRIKFI
+542 YWGYGVGSRMKFV
-555 EPVAL
+555 EPLAL
-560 KVSFEHSV
+560 KASYEHSV

-592 RSDNVNVGA
+592 KSDNVNLGV

-606 PATGHSLYYEV
+606 PGRGHTVYYEV

-635 EGMMQYENVPAV
+635 EGMMQYQNVPAV
-647 HIKGVE
+647 HIKGLE

-679 KYKDDGKLSAT
+679 QYKEDGKLSAT

-700 LFGAAEANY
+700 LFGTAEVNY
-709 TFYDVLLKN
+709 TFHDVCRKN
-718 SSLRLGAS
+718 SSLRLEAS
-726 YQWVHWYFLTWEAYG
+726 YQWVHWYYLTWEAYG
-741 AKESKAQIP
+741 SKESKAQIP
-750 AQHVINAD
+750 AQHVVNAGV
-758 MTYSLENGKYNIS
+758 TYSLENGKYNVS
-771 VSCDNIFDRL
+771 VNCDNLFDRL

-794 FFLKFRMFLN
+794 FFLKFRVFLN

>member
-1 MFLVGV
+1 
-7 RLLYEE
+7 
-13 LEVFMK
+13 MK
-19 RLTFV
+19 RLTFTL
-24 FFVLFIIL
+24 FVLFIIL
-32 GFTDGVAQALVTLS
+32 SLTEGVAQVVVTLS
-46 GKVTSSDGSPVV
+46 GKVTSPDGSPVA

-72 SDDNGNYTLSL
+72 SDNNGNYTLSL
-83 PEGKYTLVVSFVG
+83 PEGKYTLTASFVG
-96 FKSQRKDIG
+96 FKSQRKNIE
-105 LTGKKV
+105 LRRKKS

-294 DYMMKGVEVW
+294 DYMMRGVEVW

-361 QTKVYGMAERKGD
+361 QTKVYGMAEREGD

-391 LQMQSVLS
+391 LQMQSILS

-445 FRSNWDYLINQ
+445 FRSNWDYLINH
-456 HHSINFN
+456 HHSINLN

-478 DSFVPSNDIV
+478 DSFEPSNDIV

-530 GSDKVMGSNTNN
+530 ASDEVMGSNTNN
-542 YWGYGVGTRIKFI
+542 YWGYGVGTRMKFI

>member
-1 MFLVGV
+1 
-7 RLLYEE
+7 
-13 LEVFMK
+13 MK
-19 RLTFV
+19 RLTFI
-24 FFVLFIIL
+24 FFVLFIIVSL
-32 GFTDGVAQALVTLS
+32 TEGVAQVLVSLS
-46 GKVTSSDGSPVV
+46 GKVTSSDGNPVP

-72 SDDNGNYTLSL
+72 SDNNGNYTIYL
-83 PEGKYTLVVSFVG
+83 PEGKYTVVASF
-96 FKSQRKDIG
+96 IG
-105 LTGKKV
+105 LKNQNKNIELKGKMI
-111 VDFVLQEDAVGLK
+111 VDFVLEEETVGLK

-226 GVVPSYLGSDAL
+226 GVVPPYLGADAL

-260 GSFHTHKAD
+260 GSFHTHKVD

-280 IIVRPTVGV
+280 LIVRPTVGV

-321 DYFSLLAQ
+321 DYFSLLTQ
-329 VEVGVTGKSWAD
+329 VEVGVTGKTWAD

-350 KVNKELQTGSI
+350 KVNKELQTGSV
-361 QTKVYGMAERKGD
+361 QTKVYGMAERQGD
-374 AYNVSA
+374 AYNISA
-380 QYRKKDFILKG
+380 QYRKKNFILKG
-391 LQMQSVLS
+391 LQMHSILS

-422 ESSRNEITGRERSL
+422 ESSRNEITGREKSL
-436 RHYKRPTTM
+436 RHYKCPTTM
-445 FRSNWDYLINQ
+445 FRSNWDYRINQ
-456 HHSINFN
+456 HHSINLN

-488 CKHIIGLSYH
+488 CKHIIGISYH
-498 QQFLQNKIENTFF
+498 QQFLQNRIENTFF
-511 VKDYVNH
+511 VKDYINH

-530 GSDKVMGSNTNN
+530 GSDEVMGSNTNN
-542 YWGYGVGTRIKFI
+542 YWGYGVGTRMKFF
-555 EPVAL
+555 EPVVL
-560 KVSFEHSV
+560 KASFEHSV

-592 RSDNVNVGA
+592 KSDNVNLGA

-606 PATGHSLYYEV
+606 PAAGHSLYYEV
-617 NGFMRFVD
+617 NGFIRFVD

-635 EGMMQYENVPAV
+635 EGLMQYENVPAV

-718 SSLRLGAS
+718 STLRLGTS

-741 AKESKAQIP
+741 AIESKARIP

-758 MTYSLENGKYNIS
+758 ITYSLENGKYNIS
-771 VSCDNIFDRL
+771 VSCDNIFDKL

>member
-1 MFLVGV
+1 
-7 RLLYEE
+7 
-13 LEVFMK
+13 MK
-19 RLTFV
+19 HLTFV
-24 FFVLFIIL
+24 FFLLFAVL
-32 GFTDGVAQALVTLS
+32 GFSEGLAQQLVTLS
-46 GKVTSSDGSPVV
+46 GKITSADGLPVA

-72 SDDNGNYTLSL
+72 SDDNGNYSL
-83 PEGKYTLVVSFVG
+83 GLPQGTYTVVASFIG
-96 FKSQRKDIG
+96 YESQKKSVS
-105 LTGKKV
+105 LTGKKT
-111 VDFVLQEDAVGLK
+111 VDFVLREESVALN

-129 AKSKSQK
+129 GKSKSQQ
-136 LRESSF
+136 LREGTF
-142 AVNALDVKPIVNS
+142 AVSALDVKPVVNS
-155 LNNLNELV
+155 LSNLNELV

-172 QEGGVGSDFDLS
+172 QEGGVGSDYDLS

-226 GVVPSYLGSDAL
+226 GVVPAYLGADAL

-245 TKKEKKNYLDVSYGI
+245 TKKEKKNYLDMSYGI

-269 MNAQIV
+269 LNAQFV

-304 DESVRK
+304 DESLRK
-310 YVPSDRKRFHD
+310 YVPSNRKRFHD

-329 VEVGVTGKSWAD
+329 VEVGVTGKPWAD

-350 KVNKELQTGSI
+350 KVDKELQTGSV
-361 QTKVYGMAERKGD
+361 QTKVYGMAERNGS

-380 QYRKKDFILKG
+380 RYRKKDFLLKG
-391 LQMQSVLS
+391 LQMHSFLS
-399 HTWDHSLTV
+399 HTWDYSLTV

-445 FRSNWDYLINQ
+445 FRSNWDYRIGLQ
-456 HHSINFN
+456 HALNVN
-463 YLVNRTGNDRYDDVD
+463 YLLNRTGNDRYDEVD
-478 DSFVPSNDIV
+478 SSFEPSNDVV
-488 CKHIIGLSYH
+488 CKHIIGLSY
-498 QQFLQNKIENTFF
+498 QQQLLQDRMENTFF
-511 VKDYVNH
+511 VKDYINH

-530 GSDKVMGSNTNN
+530 GSDKMKGESTGN
-542 YWGYGVGTRIKFI
+542 YWGYGVGSRMKFV
-555 EPVAL
+555 EPLAL
-560 KVSFEHSV
+560 KASYEHSV

-592 RSDNVNVGA
+592 KSDNVNLGV

-606 PATGHSLYYEV
+606 PGRGHTVYYEV

-635 EGMMQYENVPAV
+635 EGMMQYQNVPAV
-647 HIKGVE
+647 HIKGLE

-679 KYKDDGKLSAT
+679 QYKEDGKLSAT

-700 LFGAAEANY
+700 LFGTAEVNY
-709 TFYDVLLKN
+709 TFHDVCRKN
-718 SSLRLGAS
+718 SSLRLETS
-726 YQWVHWYFLTWEAYG
+726 YQWVHWYYLTWEAYG
-741 AKESKAQIP
+741 SKESKAQIP
-750 AQHVINAD
+750 AQHVVNAGV
-758 MTYSLENGKYNIS
+758 TYSLENGKYNVS
-771 VSCDNIFDRL
+771 VNCDNLFDRL

-794 FFLKFRMFLN
+794 FFLKFRVFLN

>member
-1 MFLVGV
+1 
-7 RLLYEE
+7 
-13 LEVFMK
+13 MK
-19 RLTFV
+19 HLTFV
-24 FFVLFIIL
+24 FIFFLAAF
-32 GFTDGVAQALVTLS
+32 GFSDALAQELAILS
-46 GKVTSSDGSPVV
+46 GKITSSDGHPVA
-58 QATLAVEGTSYGTY
+58 QASLAIEGTSYGTY
-72 SDDNGNYTLSL
+72 SNENGSYRLEL
-83 PEGKYTLVVSFVG
+83 PEGTYTVVASFIG
-96 FKSQRKDIG
+96 YESQKKSVR
-105 LTGKKV
+105 LTGKKT
-111 VDFVLQEDAVGLK
+111 VDFILKEETVTLK

-136 LRESSF
+136 LREGAF
-142 AVNALDVKPIVNS
+142 AVNALDVKPVVNS
-155 LNNLNELV
+155 LSNLNELV
-163 NRASGIKVR
+163 NRTSGVKVR
-172 QEGGVGSDFDLS
+172 QEGGVGSDYDLS

-199 VPLETKGSEVSLA
+199 APLETKGSEVSLA

-226 GVVPSYLGSDAL
+226 GVVPAYLGSDAL

-245 TKKEKKNYLDVSYGI
+245 TKKEKKNYLDMSYGI

-269 MNAQIV
+269 LNAQIV

-280 IIVRPTVGV
+280 VIVRPTVGV

-294 DYMMKGVEVW
+294 DYTMKGVEVW

-310 YVPSDRKRFHD
+310 YVPSNRRRFHD

-329 VEVGVTGKSWAD
+329 VEVGVTGKPWAD

-350 KVNKELQTGSI
+350 KVDKELQTGSI
-361 QTKVYGMAERKGD
+361 QTKVYGMAERNGS

-380 QYRKKDFILKG
+380 QYRKKDFLVKG
-391 LQMQSVLS
+391 LQMHSMLS
-399 HTWDHSLTV
+399 HTWDYSLTV

-445 FRSNWDYLINQ
+445 FRSNWDYRFNPQ
-456 HHSINFN
+456 HAVNLN
-463 YLVNRTGNDRYDDVD
+463 YLVNRTGNDRYDEVD
-478 DSFVPSNDIV
+478 SSFEPSNDVV

-498 QQFLQNKIENTFF
+498 QQLWQDKMENTFF

-530 GSDKVMGSNTNN
+530 GSDKVKGESTGN
-542 YWGYGVGTRIKFI
+542 YWGYGAGTRVSFW
-555 EPVAL
+555 EPLAL
-560 KVSFEHSV
+560 KASFEHSV

-592 RSDNVNVGA
+592 KSDNVNLGV

-606 PATGHSLYYEV
+606 LGAGHVLYYEV

-635 EGMMQYENVPAV
+635 EGMMQYQNVPAV
-647 HIKGVE
+647 HIKGLE

-659 WKRNLQCMANVSW
+659 WKQNLQCMANVSW

-679 KYKDDGKLSAT
+679 KYKEDGKLSAT

-700 LFGAAEANY
+700 LFGAAEVNY
-709 TFYDVLLKN
+709 TFHDVCRKN
-718 SSLRLGAS
+718 SSLRLETS
-726 YQWVHWYFLTWEAYG
+726 YQWVHWYYLTWEAYG
-741 AKESKAQIP
+741 AKEGKAQIP
-750 AQHVINAD
+750 AQHVVNAGV
-758 MTYSLENGKYNIS
+758 TYSWENGRYNLS

-794 FFLKFRMFLN
+794 FFLKFRVFLN

>member
-1 MFLVGV
+1 
-7 RLLYEE
+7 
-13 LEVFMK
+13 MK
-19 RLTFV
+19 HLTFV
-24 FFVLFIIL
+24 FFLLFAVL
-32 GFTDGVAQALVTLS
+32 GFSEGLAQQLVTLS
-46 GKVTSSDGSPVV
+46 GKITSADGLPVA

-72 SDDNGNYTLSL
+72 SDDNGNYSL
-83 PEGKYTLVVSFVG
+83 GLPQGTYTVVASFIG
-96 FKSQRKDIG
+96 YESQKKSVS
-105 LTGKKV
+105 LTGKKT
-111 VDFVLQEDAVGLK
+111 VDFVLREESVALNN
-124 DVEVY
+124 VEVY
-129 AKSKSQK
+129 GKSKSQQ
-136 LRESSF
+136 LREGTF
-142 AVNALDVKPIVNS
+142 AVSALDVKPVVNS
-155 LNNLNELV
+155 LSNLNELV

-172 QEGGVGSDFDLS
+172 QEGGVGSDYDLS

-226 GVVPSYLGSDAL
+226 GVVPAYLGADAL

-245 TKKEKKNYLDVSYGI
+245 TKKEKKNYLDMSYGI

-269 MNAQIV
+269 LNAQFV

-304 DESVRK
+304 DESLRK
-310 YVPSDRKRFHD
+310 YVPSNRKRFHD

-329 VEVGVTGKSWAD
+329 VEVGVAGKPWAD

-350 KVNKELQTGSI
+350 KVDKELQTGSV
-361 QTKVYGMAERKGD
+361 QTKVYGMAERNGS

-380 QYRKKDFILKG
+380 RYRKKDFLLKG
-391 LQMQSVLS
+391 LQMHSFLS
-399 HTWDHSLTV
+399 HTWDYSLTV

-445 FRSNWDYLINQ
+445 FRSNWDYRIGPQ
-456 HHSINFN
+456 HALNVN
-463 YLVNRTGNDRYDDVD
+463 YLLNRTGNDRYDEVD
-478 DSFVPSNDIV
+478 SSFEPSNDVV
-488 CKHIIGLSYH
+488 CKHIIGLAY
-498 QQFLQNKIENTFF
+498 QQQLLQDRMENTFF
-511 VKDYVNH
+511 VKDYINH

-530 GSDKVMGSNTNN
+530 GSDKMKGESTGN
-542 YWGYGVGTRIKFI
+542 YWGYGVGSRMKFV
-555 EPVAL
+555 EPLAL
-560 KVSFEHSV
+560 KASYEHSV

-592 RSDNVNVGA
+592 KSDNVNLGV

-606 PATGHSLYYEV
+606 PGRGHTVYYEV

-635 EGMMQYENVPAV
+635 EGMMQYQNVPAV
-647 HIKGVE
+647 HIKGLE

-679 KYKDDGKLSAT
+679 QYKEDGKLSAT

-700 LFGAAEANY
+700 LFGTAEVNY
-709 TFYDVLLKN
+709 TFHDVCRKN
-718 SSLRLGAS
+718 SSLRLETS
-726 YQWVHWYFLTWEAYG
+726 YQWVHWYYLTWEAYG
-741 AKESKAQIP
+741 SKESKAQIP
-750 AQHVINAD
+750 AQHVVNAGV
-758 MTYSLENGKYNIS
+758 TYSLENGKYNVS
-771 VSCDNIFDRL
+771 VNCDNLFDRL

-794 FFLKFRMFLN
+794 FFLKFRVFLN

>member
-1 MFLVGV
+1 
-7 RLLYEE
+7 
-13 LEVFMK
+13 MK
-19 RLTFV
+19 HLTFV
-24 FFVLFIIL
+24 FFLLFAVL
-32 GFTDGVAQALVTLS
+32 GFSEGLAQQLVTLS
-46 GKVTSSDGSPVV
+46 GKITSADGLPVA

-72 SDDNGNYTLSL
+72 SDDNGNYSL
-83 PEGKYTLVVSFVG
+83 GLPQGTYTVVASFIG
-96 FKSQRKDIG
+96 YESQKKSVS
-105 LTGKKV
+105 LTGKKTM
-111 VDFVLQEDAVGLK
+111 DFVLREESVALN

-129 AKSKSQK
+129 GKSKSQQ
-136 LRESSF
+136 LREGTF
-142 AVNALDVKPIVNS
+142 AVSALDVKPVVNS
-155 LNNLNELV
+155 LSNLNELV

-172 QEGGVGSDFDLS
+172 QEGGVGSDYDLS

-226 GVVPSYLGSDAL
+226 GVVPAYLGADAL

-245 TKKEKKNYLDVSYGI
+245 TKKEKKNYLDMSYGI

-269 MNAQIV
+269 LNAQFV

-304 DESVRK
+304 DESLRK
-310 YVPSDRKRFHD
+310 YVPSNRKRFHD

-329 VEVGVTGKSWAD
+329 VEVGVTGKPWAD

-350 KVNKELQTGSI
+350 KVDKELQTGSV
-361 QTKVYGMAERKGD
+361 QTKVYGMAERNGS

-380 QYRKKDFILKG
+380 RYRKKDFLLKG
-391 LQMQSVLS
+391 LQMHSFLS
-399 HTWDHSLTV
+399 HTWDYSLTV

-445 FRSNWDYLINQ
+445 FRSNWDYRIGPQ
-456 HHSINFN
+456 HALNVN
-463 YLVNRTGNDRYDDVD
+463 YLLSRTGNDRYDEVD
-478 DSFVPSNDIV
+478 SSFEPSNDVV
-488 CKHIIGLSYH
+488 CKHIIGLSY
-498 QQFLQNKIENTFF
+498 QQQLLQDRMENTFF
-511 VKDYVNH
+511 VKDYINH

-530 GSDKVMGSNTNN
+530 GSDKMKGESTGN
-542 YWGYGVGTRIKFI
+542 YWGYGVGSRMKFV
-555 EPVAL
+555 EPLAL
-560 KVSFEHSV
+560 KASYEHSV

-592 RSDNVNVGA
+592 KSDNVNLGV

-606 PATGHSLYYEV
+606 PGRGHTVYYEV

-635 EGMMQYENVPAV
+635 EGMMQYQNVPAV
-647 HIKGVE
+647 HIKGLE

-679 KYKDDGKLSAT
+679 QYKEDGKLSAT

-700 LFGAAEANY
+700 LFGTAEVNY
-709 TFYDVLLKN
+709 TFHDVCRKN
-718 SSLRLGAS
+718 SSLRLETS
-726 YQWVHWYFLTWEAYG
+726 YQWVHWYYLTWEAYG
-741 AKESKAQIP
+741 SKESKAQIP
-750 AQHVINAD
+750 AQHVVNAGV
-758 MTYSLENGKYNIS
+758 TYSLENGKYNVS
-771 VSCDNIFDRL
+771 VNCDNLFDRL

-794 FFLKFRMFLN
+794 FFLKFRVFLN

>member
-1 MFLVGV
+1 
-7 RLLYEE
+7 
-13 LEVFMK
+13 MK

-46 GKVTSSDGSPVV
+46 GKVTSSDGSPVA

-72 SDDNGNYTLSL
+72 SDNNGNYTLSL
-83 PEGKYTLVVSFVG
+83 PEGKYILTASFVG
-96 FKSQRKDIG
+96 FKSQRKNIE
-105 LTGKKV
+105 LRRKKS

-294 DYMMKGVEVW
+294 DYMMRGVEVW

-329 VEVGVTGKSWAD
+329 VEVGVTGKPWAD

-361 QTKVYGMAERKGD
+361 QTKVYGMAEREGD
-374 AYNVSA
+374 AYNVSV

-391 LQMQSVLS
+391 LQMQSILS

-445 FRSNWDYLINQ
+445 FRSNWDYRINQ
-456 HHSINFN
+456 HHSINLN

-530 GSDKVMGSNTNN
+530 GSDEVMGSNTNN
-542 YWGYGVGTRIKFI
+542 YWGYGVGTRMKFI

-758 MTYSLENGKYNIS
+758 MTYSLGNGKYNIS

-789 KPGRS
+789 KRGRL

>member
-1 MFLVGV
+1 
-7 RLLYEE
+7 
-13 LEVFMK
+13 MK
-19 RLTFV
+19 HLTFV
-24 FFVLFIIL
+24 FIFFLAVF
-32 GFTDGVAQALVTLS
+32 GFSDALAQELAILS
-46 GKVTSSDGSPVV
+46 GKITSSDGHPVA
-58 QATLAVEGTSYGTY
+58 QASLAIEGTSYGTY
-72 SDDNGNYTLSL
+72 SNDNGSYRLEL
-83 PEGKYTLVVSFVG
+83 PEGTYTVVASFIG
-96 FKSQRKDIG
+96 YESQKKSVR
-105 LTGKKV
+105 LTGKKM
-111 VDFVLQEDAVGLK
+111 VDFILKEETVALK

-136 LRESSF
+136 LREGAF
-142 AVNALDVKPIVNS
+142 AVNALDVKPVVNS
-155 LNNLNELV
+155 LSNLNELV
-163 NRASGIKVR
+163 NRTSGVKVR
-172 QEGGVGSDFDLS
+172 QEGGVGSDYDLS

-226 GVVPSYLGSDAL
+226 GVVPAYLGSDAL

-245 TKKEKKNYLDVSYGI
+245 TKKEKKNYLDMSYGI

-269 MNAQIV
+269 LNAQIV

-294 DYMMKGVEVW
+294 DYTMKGVEVW

-310 YVPSDRKRFHD
+310 YVPSNRKRFHD

-329 VEVGVTGKSWAD
+329 VEVGVTGKPWAD

-350 KVNKELQTGSI
+350 KVDKELQTGSI
-361 QTKVYGMAERKGD
+361 QTKVYGMAERNGS

-380 QYRKKDFILKG
+380 QYRKKDFLLKR
-391 LQMQSVLS
+391 LQMHSMLS
-399 HTWDHSLTV
+399 HTWDYSLTV

-445 FRSNWDYLINQ
+445 FRSNWDYRFNPQ
-456 HHSINFN
+456 HAVNLN
-463 YLVNRTGNDRYDDVD
+463 YLVNRTGNDRYDEVD
-478 DSFVPSNDIV
+478 SSFEPSNDVV

-498 QQFLQNKIENTFF
+498 QQLWQDKMENTFF

-518 LNIRQTDLYWQT
+518 LNIRQMDLYWQT
-530 GSDKVMGSNTNN
+530 GSDKVKGESTGN
-542 YWGYGVGTRIKFI
+542 YWGYGAGTRVSFW
-555 EPVAL
+555 EPLAL
-560 KVSFEHSV
+560 KASFEHSV

-592 RSDNVNVGA
+592 KSDNVNLGV

-606 PATGHSLYYEV
+606 PGAGHVLYYEV

-635 EGMMQYENVPAV
+635 EGMMQYQNVPAV
-647 HIKGVE
+647 HIKGLE

-679 KYKDDGKLSAT
+679 KYKEDGKLSAT

-700 LFGAAEANY
+700 LFGAAEVNY
-709 TFYDVLLKN
+709 TFHDVYRKN
-718 SSLRLGAS
+718 SSLRLETS
-726 YQWVHWYFLTWEAYG
+726 YQWVHWYYLTWEAYG

-750 AQHVINAD
+750 AQHVVNAGV
-758 MTYSLENGKYNIS
+758 TYSLENGRYNLS

-794 FFLKFRMFLN
+794 FFLKFRVFLN